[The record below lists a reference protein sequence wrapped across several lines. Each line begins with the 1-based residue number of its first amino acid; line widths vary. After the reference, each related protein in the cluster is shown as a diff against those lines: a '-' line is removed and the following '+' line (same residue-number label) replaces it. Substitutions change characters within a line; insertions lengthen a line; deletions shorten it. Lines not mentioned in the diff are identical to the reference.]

1 MTQVTYQIGGSLASD
16 APTYVVRQADSELY
30 EALKAGEF
38 CYVLNSR
45 QMGKSSLLVRTLHRL
60 QAEGFQCSTI
70 DMTRIGSENITPLQW
85 YKGIVG
91 DLWRSFNLVGKV
103 NLKTWWKE
111 QEEVSLLQR
120 LSQFIEEVLLARF
133 PNERIFIF
141 VDEIDSILSLDFA
154 VDDFFALIRYCYNQR
169 AINPEY
175 NRITF
180 AIFGV
185 AAPSD
190 LIADKN
196 RTPFN
201 IGQAVD
207 LPGFSWEEASP
218 LTQGLES
225 VVSNAEAIIKAI
237 LAWTSGQPFLSQ
249 KLCQLIVR
257 ATRESHSDVLI
268 IPPGTE
274 GFFVE
279 SVVRSQIIDKWESQD
294 EPEHLKTI
302 GDRIL
307 RNEQRA
313 GRLLSIYQQILQNGE
328 LPTDDSREQVELLLS
343 GLVVKKQGYLQVK
356 NRIYQ
361 EIFNREWVEK
371 QLGQL
376 RPYSQSFDAW
386 IAAKQTDDSRL
397 LRGQALKD
405 AQIWMQ
411 GKSLSDLDYQFLAA
425 SAELDKQEM
434 QLTLEAERLKEV
446 ERRLT
451 LEKKNARRQ
460 KWFIAALSLALAIAL
475 FLGTAA
481 FWQYRH
487 ATLSEIEAIATSS
500 EALFTLEQ
508 KLDSL
513 IAAITAKRKLQQLGR
528 ANPELENRVQLLL
541 EQAVYGAS
549 EFNRLSGHQGLLY
562 KLAISPDA
570 QTIASAST
578 ANEVKLWQRDGT
590 LVATLP
596 HKSMVWR
603 MAFSP
608 DSKLLAC
615 ASGEGTV
622 KVWQQ
627 EGTSWHNPKLLH
639 SLEGHSNEFNGVAFS
654 PDGETLAAS
663 GENNTVKLWDKN
675 GNLLTILD
683 RTDAVRSLSFSPD
696 GEMLVSGS
704 GEGTIR
710 LWKKDGAFW
719 NAVKLLQTFQG
730 HSAAIWEVEF
740 SPDGEIFASA
750 SMDKTVKLWS
760 SHAPS
765 DEELQHGTLLMSG
778 NPPTQVP
785 PLRTLKG
792 HASGVQSLDFSP
804 DGQIIASVS
813 DDRTIKFWSKDGK
826 AGMEALPLRTF
837 AGHRDAVW
845 DIDFSPDGT
854 FIASLGVG
862 NAVKLWQPKN
872 IFFLPLLGH
881 EAAVYAAAYAPS
893 AGSANATDG
902 KIVATASTDGTVK
915 LWRVDG
921 TLLKTLQEG
930 TGGLW
935 SVAFSP
941 DGKLIASGGEKT
953 VKLWHKDGRF
963 LREINAHKGVVYGI
977 AWSPDGKIF
986 ASASSDGTVK
996 LWQPDGILLRTL
1008 QLDGSALWDVA
1019 FSPDGEAL
1027 AAVGSSGAIAIWKP
1041 DGTLLQV
1048 IDAHQAMTMGVS
1060 FSPDGKTLA
1069 SASTDGTVKLW
1080 KLDASPTVTDTSVP
1094 HSSQLLRTLKGHAQG
1109 VMGVSFSPDG
1119 EIVATASLDNTVKL
1133 WNKNGILLTT
1143 LTGHRGLV
1151 PKASFSPDG
1160 TFLVSASH
1168 DQTAI
1173 LWNVKRIL
1181 NTDPLVF
1188 GCDWVRDYLRTNA
1201 DVKEEDRHLCDRVGD
1216 R

>member
-1 MTQVTYQIGGSLASD
+1 MTEITYQIGGSLNTD
-16 APTYVVRQADSELY
+16 ALTYVKRKADDEIY
-30 EALKAGEF
+30 QALKNGDF

-85 YKGIVG
+85 YKGMIG
-91 DLWRSFNLVGKV
+91 ELWRGFDLFGQV
-103 NLKTWWKE
+103 NLKTWWRDSE
-111 QEEVSLLQR
+111 DVSLLQR
-120 LSQFIEEVLLARF
+120 LSHFIEDILLVQF
-133 PNERIFIF
+133 PQERIFIF
-141 VDEIDSILSLDFA
+141 IDEIDSILSLDFA
-154 VDDFFALIRYCYNQR
+154 VDDFFALIRFCYNQR

-175 NRITF
+175 NRISF

-185 AAPSD
+185 ATPSD

-201 IGQAVD
+201 IGRAID
-207 LPGFSWEEASP
+207 LQGFELDEAQ
-218 LTQGLES
+218 LLVKGLET
-225 VVSNAEAIIKAI
+225 VVSNPDAVLKQI
-237 LAWTSGQPFLSQ
+237 LAWTCGQPFLSQ
-249 KLCQLIVR
+249 KVCYLAYR
-257 ATRESHSDVLI
+257 ASRETADGLVN

-274 GFFVE
+274 AFWID
-279 SVVRSQIIDKWESQD
+279 SLVRSRIVTNWESQD

-302 GDRIL
+302 RDRLL
-307 RNEQRA
+307 RDEQRT
-313 GRLLSIYQQILQNGE
+313 GRLLGIYQQILQSVE
-328 LPTDDSREQVELLLS
+328 VPTDDTREQIELLLS
-343 GLVVKKQGYLQVK
+343 GLVVKKQGYLQGK

-361 EIFNREWVEK
+361 EVFNREWVEK

-386 IAAKQTDDSRL
+386 NAAKQTDDSRL
-397 LRGQALKD
+397 VRGQALKD
-405 AQIWMQ
+405 AQIWSQ

-434 QLTLEAERLKEV
+434 QLTLEAEKLKEV

-460 KWFIAALSLALAIAL
+460 KWFIAALSFALAIAL
-475 FLGTAA
+475 FLGTTAYS
-481 FWQYRH
+481 QYRH

-513 IAAITAKRKLQQLGR
+513 IAAIKAKRKLQQLGM

-549 EFNRLSGHQGLLY
+549 EFNRLSGHQATPY
-562 KLAISPDA
+562 RLAISPDA
-570 QTIASAST
+570 RTIASSSLDRT
-578 ANEVKLWQRDGT
+578 VKLWQRDGT
-590 LVATLP
+590 LVATLA
-596 HKSMVWR
+596 HNGTVWKL
-603 MAFSP
+603 AFSP

-615 ASGEGTV
+615 ASEDGTV
-622 KVWQQ
+622 KLWQQ
-627 EGTSWHNPKLLH
+627 QGNSWHSPKLLH
-639 SLEGHSNEFNGVAFS
+639 TLEGHSTEFQGLAFS
-654 PDGETLAAS
+654 PDGEILAAS

-675 GNLLTILD
+675 GILLTILD

-719 NAVKLLQTFQG
+719 ASVKLQRTFQG
-730 HSAAIWEVEF
+730 DSAAIWDIDF

-750 SMDKTVKLWS
+750 SMDKTVKLWPS
-760 SHAPS
+760 NAPS
-765 DEELQHGTLLMSG
+765 AEELQ
-778 NPPTQVP
+778 

-792 HASGVQSLDFSP
+792 HTGGVQGLDFSP
-804 DGQIIASVS
+804 DGEIIVTAS
-813 DDRTIKFWSKDGK
+813 DDRTIKFWSFDGK
-826 AGMEALPLRTF
+826 ELRTF
-837 AGHRDAVW
+837 TGHRDGVW
-845 DIDFSPDGT
+845 DMDFSPDGT

-872 IFFLPLLGH
+872 IFQLPLQGH
-881 EAAVYAAAYAPS
+881 DGAVYAAAFAP
-893 AGSANATDG
+893 DG
-902 KIVATASTDGTVK
+902 KILATASTDGTVK
-915 LWRVDG
+915 LWRPDG
-921 TLLKTLQEG
+921 TLLLTLQEG
-930 TGGLW
+930 QGGLW

-941 DGKLIASGGEKT
+941 DGKVMAVGGEKT

-963 LREINAHKGVVYGI
+963 LGEINAHKGIVYGI
-977 AWSPDGKIF
+977 AWSPDGKIIAT
-986 ASASSDGTVK
+986 ASTDGTVK
-996 LWQPDGILLRTL
+996 LWQPNGVLVRTL
-1008 QLDGSALWDVA
+1008 KLDGSAFWSVA
-1019 FSPDGEAL
+1019 FSPDGKAL
-1027 AAVGSSGAIAIWKP
+1027 AAVGSSGTVAIWKP
-1041 DGTLLQV
+1041 DGTLLQA
-1048 IDAHQAMTMGVS
+1048 IDAHEALTLEVS

-1080 KLDASPTVTDTSVP
+1080 KLDLSDNTSVP
-1094 HSSQLLRTLKGHAQG
+1094 QKTLLRRTLKGHKQG
-1109 VMGVSFSPDG
+1109 VLGVSFSPDG
-1119 EIVATASLDNTVKL
+1119 EIVATASVDNTVKL
-1133 WNKNGILLTT
+1133 WNSNGILLTT
-1143 LTGHRGLV
+1143 LTGHRGAV
-1151 PKASFSPDG
+1151 TGVSFSPDG
-1160 TFLVSASH
+1160 TFLVSASL

-1181 NTDPLVF
+1181 NTDPLAF

-1201 DVKEEDRHLCDRVGD
+1201 DVKEEDRHLCDRIQ
-1216 R
+1216 

>member
-1 MTQVTYQIGGSLASD
+1 MSEITYQIGGSLNTD
-16 APTYVVRQADSELY
+16 ALTYVKRKADEEIY
-30 EALKAGEF
+30 QALKNGEF

-60 QAEGFQCSTI
+60 QKEGFQCSTI

-85 YKGIVG
+85 YKGMIAE
-91 DLWRSFNLVGKV
+91 LWRGFNLLGQV
-103 NLKTWWKE
+103 NLKTWWRDSE
-111 QEEVSLLQR
+111 DVSFLQR
-120 LSQFIEEVLLARF
+120 LSHFIEDILLVNF
-133 PNERIFIF
+133 PQERIFIF
-141 VDEIDSILSLDFA
+141 IDEIDSILSLDFA
-154 VDDFFALIRYCYNQR
+154 VDDFFALIRFCYNQR

-175 NRITF
+175 NRISF

-185 AAPSD
+185 ATPSD

-201 IGQAVD
+201 IGRAID
-207 LPGFSWEEASP
+207 LQGFELSEAQ
-218 LTQGLES
+218 LLVNGLENA
-225 VVSNAEAIIKAI
+225 VSNPHAVLKQI

-249 KLCQLIVR
+249 KVCYLAYI
-257 ATRESHSDVLI
+257 ASRETADGLVK

-274 GFFVE
+274 AFWVD
-279 SVVRSQIIDKWESQD
+279 SLVRSRIVNNWESQD

-307 RNEQRA
+307 RDEQRA
-313 GRLLSIYQQILQNGE
+313 GRLLGIYQQILQSVE
-328 LPTDDSREQVELLLS
+328 VPTDDTREQIELLLS
-343 GLVVKKQGYLQVK
+343 GLVVKKTGYLQVK

-361 EIFNREWVEK
+361 EVFNREWVEK

-386 IAAKQTDDSRL
+386 LAAKQTDDSRC

-446 ERRLT
+446 E
-451 LEKKNARRQ
+451 KNARRQ
-460 KWFIAALSLALAIAL
+460 KWFIAALSFALAIAL
-475 FLGTAA
+475 GLGTAA
-481 FWQYRH
+481 YWQYRR
-487 ATLSEIEAIATSS
+487 ATLSEVEAIATSS

-513 IAAITAKRKLQQLGR
+513 IAAIIAKRKLQQLGE

-549 EFNRLSGHQGLLY
+549 EFNRLSGHQATLY
-562 KLAISPDA
+562 RLAISPDA
-570 QTIASAST
+570 GTIASAST
-578 ANEVKLWQRDGT
+578 DNKVKLWQRDGT
-590 LVATLP
+590 LITTLP
-596 HKSMVWR
+596 HNGIVWR

-615 ASGEGTV
+615 ASGDGTV

-627 EGTSWHNPKLLH
+627 QGTSWAGPKLLH

-696 GEMLVSGS
+696 GEMLVSAS
-704 GEGTIR
+704 AEGTIR
-710 LWKKDGAFW
+710 LWKKDGPEWAS
-719 NAVKLLQTFQG
+719 VKLRRTFQA

-750 SMDKTVKLWS
+750 SMDKTVKLWP
-760 SHAPS
+760 SHTPS
-765 DEELQHGTLLMSG
+765 DEELQ
-778 NPPTQVP
+778 PI
-785 PLRTLKG
+785 RTLKG
-792 HASGVQSLDFSP
+792 HASGVESLDFSP
-804 DGQIIASVS
+804 DGKIIATASG
-813 DDRTIKFWSKDGK
+813 DRTIKFWSKDGK
-826 AGMEALPLRTF
+826 DLRTF
-837 AGHRDAVW
+837 AGHRGAVW
-845 DIDFSPDGT
+845 NIDFSPDGKS
-854 FIASLGVG
+854 IASLAIG

-881 EAAVYAAAYAPS
+881 DAAVYRAAFAP
-893 AGSANATDG
+893 DG

-921 TLLKTLQEG
+921 TLLKTLKEG

-935 SVAFSP
+935 DVAFSP

-977 AWSPDGKIF
+977 TWSPDGKII

-996 LWQPDGILLRTL
+996 LWQQDGVLVRTL
-1008 QLDGSALWDVA
+1008 KLDGSAFWSVA
-1019 FSPDGEAL
+1019 FSPDGKAL
-1027 AAVGSSGAIAIWKP
+1027 AAVGSSGTLAIWKP
-1041 DGTLLQV
+1041 DGTLLQA
-1048 IDAHQAMTMGVS
+1048 IDAHQAMIMGVS

-1069 SASTDGTVKLW
+1069 SASTDGTAKLW
-1080 KLDASPTVTDTSVP
+1080 NLDALSSLIDSSVP
-1094 HSSQLLRTLKGHAQG
+1094 HSSQLRRTLKGHAQG
-1109 VMGVSFSPDG
+1109 VQGVSFSPDG

-1133 WNKNGILLTT
+1133 WNKNGILLRT

-1151 PKASFSPDG
+1151 TKVSFSPDG

-1173 LWNVKRIL
+1173 LWDVKLIL

-1201 DVKEEDRHLCDRVGD
+1201 EVKEEDRHLCDRITNNTPKQ
-1216 R
+1216 

>member
-1 MTQVTYQIGGSLASD
+1 MTKVTYQIGGSLASD
-16 APTYVVRQADSELY
+16 APTYVVRQADSQLY

-91 DLWRSFNLVGKV
+91 DLWRSFNLLGKV
-103 NLKTWWKE
+103 NLKTWWRDE
-111 QEEVSLLQR
+111 EEVSFSQR
-120 LSQFIEEVLLARF
+120 LSHFIEDIVLVNF
-133 PNERIFIF
+133 PHERIFIF
-141 VDEIDSILSLDFA
+141 IDEIDSILSLDFD
-154 VDDFFALIRYCYNQR
+154 VDDFFALIRFCYNQR

-185 AAPSD
+185 ATPSD
-190 LIADKN
+190 LIADKK

-201 IGQAVD
+201 IGHPID
-207 LPGFSWEEASP
+207 LQGFELHEAQ
-218 LTQGLES
+218 LLVKGLES
-225 VVSNAEAIIKAI
+225 VVSNPHALLKQI
-237 LAWTSGQPFLSQ
+237 LAWTSGQPFLTH
-249 KLCQLIVR
+249 KICYLAYR
-257 ATRESHSDVLI
+257 ASLETAGGLVN
-268 IPPGTE
+268 IPPGAE
-274 GFFVE
+274 AFWVD
-279 SVVRSQIIDKWESQD
+279 SLVRSQIIDKWESLD

-313 GRLLSIYQQILQNGE
+313 GRLLSIYQQILQSVE
-328 LPTDDSREQVELLLS
+328 VPTDDSRDQIELLLS
-343 GLVVKKQGYLQVK
+343 GLVVKNEGYLQVK

-361 EIFNREWVEK
+361 EVFNIEWVEK
-371 QLGQL
+371 KLGQL

-446 ERRLT
+446 E
-451 LEKKNARRQ
+451 KNARRQ

-481 FWQYRH
+481 FWQYRR

-513 IAAITAKRKLQQLGR
+513 IAAIKAKRKLQQLGG
-528 ANPELENRVQLLL
+528 ANPELEKRVQLLL

-549 EFNRLSGHQGLLY
+549 EFNRLSGHQATLY
-562 KLAISPDA
+562 RLAISPDA

-578 ANEVKLWQRDGT
+578 DNEVKLWQRDGT
-590 LVATLP
+590 LITTLP
-596 HKSMVWR
+596 HNGIVWR

-615 ASGEGTV
+615 ASGDGTV

-627 EGTSWHNPKLLH
+627 KGTSWPGPKLLH
-639 SLEGHSNEFNGVAFS
+639 SLEGHSKEFNGVAFS

-683 RTDAVRSLSFSPD
+683 RTDAVRSLSFSLD

-704 GEGTIR
+704 AEGTIR
-710 LWKKDGAFW
+710 LWKKDGREWAS
-719 NAVKLLQTFQG
+719 VKLLRAFQG

-750 SMDKTVKLWS
+750 SMDKTVKLWR
-760 SHAPS
+760 SHTPS
-765 DEELQHGTLLMSG
+765 DEELQ
-778 NPPTQVP
+778 PI
-785 PLRTLKG
+785 RTLKG
-792 HASGVQSLDFSP
+792 HASGVESLDFSP
-804 DGQIIASVS
+804 DGQIIASAS
-813 DDRTIKFWSKDGK
+813 GDRTIKFWSKDGK
-826 AGMEALPLRTF
+826 AGTEALPLRTF
-837 AGHRDAVW
+837 AGHRGAVW
-845 DIDFSPDGT
+845 NIAFSRDGS
-854 FIASLGVG
+854 FIASLGIG

-881 EAAVYAAAYAPS
+881 DAAVYRAAFAP
-893 AGSANATDG
+893 DG

-921 TLLKTLQEG
+921 TLHKTLKEG

-935 SVAFSP
+935 DVAFSP

-977 AWSPDGKIF
+977 TWSPDGKII
-986 ASASSDGTVK
+986 ASASTDGTVK

-1008 QLDGSALWDVA
+1008 KLDGSAFWSVA
-1019 FSPDGEAL
+1019 FSPDGKAL
-1027 AAVGSSGAIAIWKP
+1027 AAVGSSGTLAIWKP
-1041 DGTLLQV
+1041 DGTLLQA
-1048 IDAHQAMTMGVS
+1048 IDAHPAMIMGVS

-1069 SASTDGTVKLW
+1069 SASTDGTAKLW
-1080 KLDASPTVTDTSVP
+1080 KLESSDTSVP
-1094 HSSQLLRTLKGHAQG
+1094 HKTQLLRTLKGHAHG
-1109 VMGVSFSPDG
+1109 VQGVSFSPDG
-1119 EIVATASLDNTVKL
+1119 EIIATASLDNTVKL
-1133 WNKNGILLTT
+1133 WNKNGLLLRT

-1151 PKASFSPDG
+1151 TKVSFSPDG

-1173 LWNVKRIL
+1173 LWDVKRIL
-1181 NTDPLVF
+1181 NTDPLAF
-1188 GCDWVRDYLRTNA
+1188 GCDWVRDYLRINA
-1201 DVKEEDRHLCDRVGD
+1201 DVKEEDRHLCDAVGD
-1216 R
+1216 RDIIRNN

>member
-1 MTQVTYQIGGSLASD
+1 MSEITYQIGGSLNTD
-16 APTYVVRQADSELY
+16 APTYVKRKADDQIYQS
-30 EALKAGEF
+30 LKNGEF

-85 YKGIVG
+85 YKGMIAE
-91 DLWRSFNLVGKV
+91 LWRGFNLLGQV
-103 NLKTWWKE
+103 NLKTWWRD
-111 QEEVSLLQR
+111 EEDVSLLQR
-120 LSQFIEEVLLARF
+120 LSHFIEDILLVQF
-133 PNERIFIF
+133 PQERIFIF
-141 VDEIDSILSLDFA
+141 IDEIDSILSLDFA
-154 VDDFFALIRYCYNQR
+154 VDDFFALIRFCYNQR

-185 AAPSD
+185 ATPSD

-201 IGQAVD
+201 IGQAID
-207 LPGFSWEEASP
+207 LQGFELSEAQ
-218 LTQGLES
+218 LLVKGLERA
-225 VVSNAEAIIKAI
+225 VSNPEAVLKQI
-237 LAWTSGQPFLSQ
+237 LAWTSGQPFLTQ
-249 KLCQLIVR
+249 KICYLAYR
-257 ATRESHSDVLI
+257 ASVETADGLVN

-274 GFFVE
+274 GFWVD
-279 SVVRSQIIDKWESQD
+279 SLVRSRIVTNWESQD

-302 GDRIL
+302 RDRLL
-307 RNEQRA
+307 RDEQRA
-313 GRLLSIYQQILQNGE
+313 GRLLGIYQQILQGVE
-328 LPTDDSREQVELLLS
+328 VPTDDTREQIELLLS

-356 NRIYQ
+356 NRVYQ
-361 EIFNREWVEK
+361 EVFNRKWVEK

-386 IAAKQTDDSRL
+386 SAAKQTDDSRL

-446 ERRLT
+446 E
-451 LEKKNARRQ
+451 KNARRQ

-475 FLGTAA
+475 FLGTTAYG
-481 FWQYRH
+481 QYRH

-513 IAAITAKRKLQQLGR
+513 MAAIKAKRKLQQLGM
-528 ANPELENRVQLLL
+528 ANPALENRVQLLL

-549 EFNRLSGHQGLLY
+549 EFNRLSGHPTTLY
-562 KLAISPDA
+562 RLAISPDA
-570 QTIASAST
+570 RTIASVSLDSD
-578 ANEVKLWQRDGT
+578 VKLWQPDGT

-596 HKSMVWR
+596 HKHMVWR

-615 ASGEGTV
+615 ASGDGTV

-627 EGTSWHNPKLLH
+627 QGTSWQSPKLLH
-639 SLEGHSNEFNGVAFS
+639 TLEGNSTEFPSLAFS
-654 PDGETLAAS
+654 PDGEILAAS

-675 GNLLTILD
+675 GVLLTILD

-704 GEGTIR
+704 GDGTIR

-719 NAVKLLQTFQG
+719 TSVKLRRTFQG
-730 HSAAIWEVEF
+730 HSAAIWDLEF

-750 SMDKTVKLWS
+750 SMDKTVKLWPS
-760 SHAPS
+760 NAPS
-765 DEELQHGTLLMSG
+765 AEELQ
-778 NPPTQVP
+778 

-792 HASGVQSLDFSP
+792 HASMVMSLDFSP
-804 DGQIIASVS
+804 DGQIIASAS
-813 DDRTIKFWSKDGK
+813 ADLTIKFWSFDGK
-826 AGMEALPLRTF
+826 ELRTF
-837 AGHRDAVW
+837 AGHRGAVW
-845 DIDFSPDGT
+845 DLDFSPDGT

-872 IFFLPLLGH
+872 IFLLGLQGH
-881 EAAVYAAAYAPS
+881 DAAVYVADFAP
-893 AGSANATDG
+893 DG
-902 KIVATASTDGTVK
+902 KIVATVSMDGIMK
-915 LWRVDG
+915 LWRPDG
-921 TLLKTLQEG
+921 TLLKTLQER
-930 TGGLW
+930 TGELW
-935 SVAFSP
+935 DVAFSP
-941 DGKLIASGGEKT
+941 DGKVIAVGGKKT
-953 VKLWHKDGRF
+953 VKLWQPDGRF
-963 LREINAHKGVVYGI
+963 LGEINAHKGVVYGI
-977 AWSPDGKIF
+977 TWSPDGKII
-986 ASASSDGTVK
+986 ATASSDGTVK
-996 LWQPDGILLRTL
+996 LWQPDGVLLRTL
-1008 QLDGSALWDVA
+1008 KLDGSALWDVA
-1019 FSPDGEAL
+1019 FSPDGKAL
-1027 AAVGSSGAIAIWKP
+1027 AAVGSSGTVAIWKP
-1041 DGTLLQV
+1041 DGTLLQA
-1048 IDAHQAMTMGVS
+1048 IDAHQALTTGVS

-1080 KLDASPTVTDTSVP
+1080 KLDPSDTSVP
-1094 HSSQLLRTLKGHAQG
+1094 QKALLRRTLKGHTQA

-1119 EIVATASLDNTVKL
+1119 EIIATASFDNTVKL
-1133 WNKNGILLTT
+1133 WNSNGILLTT
-1143 LTGHRGLV
+1143 LTGHTGV
-1151 PKASFSPDG
+1151 VTGVSFSPDG

-1181 NTDPLVF
+1181 NTDPLAF

-1201 DVKEEDRHLCDRVGD
+1201 DVKEEDRHLCDRIQ
-1216 R
+1216 

>member
-1 MTQVTYQIGGSLASD
+1 MTEITYQIGGSLNTD
-16 APTYVVRQADSELY
+16 APTYVKRKADDEIY
-30 EALKAGEF
+30 QALKNGDF

-60 QAEGFQCSTI
+60 QSEGFQCSTI

-85 YKGIVG
+85 YKGMIG
-91 DLWRSFNLVGKV
+91 ELWRGFNLLGQV
-103 NLKTWWKE
+103 NLKTWWRDAE
-111 QEEVSLLQR
+111 DVSFLQR
-120 LSQFIEEVLLARF
+120 LSHFIEDILLVHF
-133 PNERIFIF
+133 PQERLFIFI
-141 VDEIDSILSLDFA
+141 DEIDSILSLDFA
-154 VDDFFALIRYCYNQR
+154 VDDFFALIRFCYNQR

-175 NRITF
+175 NRISF

-185 AAPSD
+185 ATPSD

-201 IGQAVD
+201 IGQAID
-207 LPGFSWEEASP
+207 LQGFELRSAQ
-218 LTQGLES
+218 LLVKGLET
-225 VVSNAEAIIKAI
+225 VVSNPDAVLKQI
-237 LAWTSGQPFLSQ
+237 LAWTSGQPFVTQ
-249 KLCQLIVR
+249 KICYLAYR
-257 ATRESHSDVLI
+257 ASRETADGLVK

-274 GFFVE
+274 AFWVD
-279 SVVRSQIIDKWESQD
+279 SLVRSQILNNWESQD

-302 GDRIL
+302 ADRLL
-307 RNEQRA
+307 RDEQRA
-313 GRLLSIYQQILQNGE
+313 GRLLGIYQQILQNVE
-328 LPTDDSREQVELLLS
+328 VPTDDSREQIELLLS
-343 GLVVKKQGYLQVK
+343 GLVVKKPGYLQVK

-361 EIFNREWVEK
+361 EVFNREWVEK
-371 QLGQL
+371 KLGQL

-386 IAAKQTDDSRL
+386 SAAKQTDDSRL

-446 ERRLT
+446 E
-451 LEKKNARRQ
+451 KNARRQ
-460 KWFIAALSLALAIAL
+460 KWFISVLSLALAIAL

-513 IAAITAKRKLQQLGR
+513 ITAITAKRKLQQLGM

-549 EFNRLSGHQGLLY
+549 EFNRLSGHQATLY
-562 KLAISPDA
+562 RLAISPDA
-570 QTIASAST
+570 QIIVSASLG
-578 ANEVKLWQRDGT
+578 NEVKLWQRDGT
-590 LVATLP
+590 LLATLP
-596 HKSMVWR
+596 HNGVVWK

-615 ASGEGTV
+615 ASEDGTV

-627 EGTSWHNPKLLH
+627 QGTSWSGPKLLH
-639 SLEGHSNEFNGVAFS
+639 TLEGHSTEFQGLAFS
-654 PDGETLAAS
+654 PDGEILAAS
-663 GENNTVKLWDKN
+663 GQNNTVKLWDKN
-675 GNLLTILD
+675 GVLLTILD
-683 RTDAVRSLSFSPD
+683 RTDGVRSLSFSPD

-710 LWKKDGAFW
+710 LWKKNGAFW
-719 NAVKLLQTFQG
+719 ASVKLRRTFQG
-730 HSAAIWEVEF
+730 HSAAIWDLEF

-750 SMDKTVKLWS
+750 SMDKTVKLWRS
-760 SHAPS
+760 NAPS
-765 DEELQHGTLLMSG
+765 AEELQ
-778 NPPTQVP
+778 

-792 HASGVQSLDFSP
+792 HTSGVEGLDFSP
-804 DGQIIASVS
+804 DGQIIVTAS

-826 AGMEALPLRTF
+826 ELRTF
-837 AGHRDAVW
+837 AGHRDGVW

-872 IFFLPLLGH
+872 IFLLPLQGH
-881 EAAVYAAAYAPS
+881 DAAVYAAAFAP
-893 AGSANATDG
+893 DG

-930 TGGLW
+930 KGGLW
-935 SVAFSP
+935 AVAFSP
-941 DGKLIASGGEKT
+941 DGKLIAVGGEKT
-953 VKLWHKDGRF
+953 VKLWHKGGRF
-963 LREINAHKGVVYGI
+963 LGEINAHKGIVYGI
-977 AWSPDGKIF
+977 AWSPDGKIIAT
-986 ASASSDGTVK
+986 ASTDGTVK
-996 LWQPDGILLRTL
+996 LWQPNGVLVRTL
-1008 QLDGSALWDVA
+1008 KLEGSGFWSVA
-1019 FSPDGEAL
+1019 FSPDGKAL
-1027 AAVGSSGAIAIWKP
+1027 AAVGSSGTLAIWKP
-1041 DGTLLQV
+1041 DGTLLQA
-1048 IDAHQAMTMGVS
+1048 IDAHQALTLEVS

-1080 KLDASPTVTDTSVP
+1080 KLDPSSTLIDTSVP
-1094 HSSQLLRTLKGHAQG
+1094 QKAVLLRTLKGHKQG
-1109 VMGVSFSPDG
+1109 VLGVSFSPDG
-1119 EIVATASLDNTVKL
+1119 EIVATASVDNTVKL
-1133 WNKNGILLTT
+1133 WNSNGILLTT
-1143 LTGHRGLV
+1143 LTGHRGAV
-1151 PKASFSPDG
+1151 TGVSFSPDG
-1160 TFLVSASH
+1160 TFLVSASM

-1181 NTDPLVF
+1181 NTDPLAF

-1201 DVKEEDRHLCDRVGD
+1201 DVKEEDRHLCDRIQ
-1216 R
+1216 

>member
-1 MTQVTYQIGGSLASD
+1 MSEITYQIGGSLNTD
-16 APTYVVRQADSELY
+16 APTYVKRKADDQIY
-30 EALKAGEF
+30 QALKNGDF

-85 YKGIVG
+85 YKGMIG
-91 DLWRSFNLVGKV
+91 ELWRGFNLLGKV
-103 NLKTWWKE
+103 NLKTWWRD
-111 QEEVSLLQR
+111 EEDVSFLQR
-120 LSQFIEEVLLARF
+120 LSHFIEDILLVKF
-133 PNERIFIF
+133 PQERIFIF
-141 VDEIDSILSLDFA
+141 IDEIDSILSLDFA
-154 VDDFFALIRYCYNQR
+154 VDDFFALIRFCYNQR

-185 AAPSD
+185 ATPSD

-201 IGQAVD
+201 IGQAID
-207 LPGFSWEEASP
+207 LQGFELPEAQ
-218 LTQGLES
+218 LLVKGLERA
-225 VVSNAEAIIKAI
+225 VSNPEAVLKQI
-237 LAWTSGQPFLSQ
+237 LAWTSGQPFLTQ
-249 KLCQLIVR
+249 KICYLAYR
-257 ATRESHSDVLI
+257 ASRETADGLVN

-274 GFFVE
+274 GFWVD
-279 SVVRSQIIDKWESQD
+279 SLVRSRIVNNWESQD

-302 GDRIL
+302 RDRLL
-307 RNEQRA
+307 RDEQRA
-313 GRLLSIYQQILQNGE
+313 GRLLSIYQQILQSME
-328 LPTDDSREQVELLLS
+328 VPTDDTRETIELLLS
-343 GLVVKKQGYLQVK
+343 GLVVKKPGYLQVK

-361 EIFNREWVEK
+361 EVFNREWVEK

-386 IAAKQTDDSRL
+386 IAAKETDDSRF
-397 LRGQALKD
+397 LRGKALKD

-446 ERRLT
+446 E
-451 LEKKNARRQ
+451 KNARRQ

-475 FLGTAA
+475 FLGTTAYS
-481 FWQYRH
+481 QYRQ
-487 ATLSEIEAIATSS
+487 ATLSAIEAIATSS

-513 IAAITAKRKLQQLGR
+513 IAAIKAKRKLQQLGG

-549 EFNRLSGHQGLLY
+549 EFNRLSGHQATLY
-562 KLAISPDA
+562 RLAISPDA
-570 QTIASAST
+570 GTIASAST
-578 ANEVKLWQRDGT
+578 DNQVKLWQRDGT
-590 LVATLP
+590 LIATLL
-596 HKSMVWR
+596 HNGIVWR

-615 ASGEGTV
+615 ASGDGTV

-627 EGTSWHNPKLLH
+627 QGTSWSGPKLLH
-639 SLEGHSNEFNGVAFS
+639 SLEGHSTEFNGLAFS
-654 PDGETLAAS
+654 PDGEILAAS
-663 GENNTVKLWDKN
+663 GQNNTVKLWDKN

-704 GEGTIR
+704 AEGTIR
-710 LWKKDGAFW
+710 LWKKDGQFW
-719 NAVKLLQTFQG
+719 ASVKLLRTFQG

-740 SPDGEIFASA
+740 SPDGKIFASA
-750 SMDKTVKLWS
+750 SMDKTVKLWR
-760 SHAPS
+760 SHTPS
-765 DEELQHGTLLMSG
+765 DEELQ
-778 NPPTQVP
+778 PI
-785 PLRTLKG
+785 RTLKG
-792 HASGVQSLDFSP
+792 HAFGVESLDFSP
-804 DGQIIASVS
+804 DGEIIATASG
-813 DDRTIKFWSKDGK
+813 DRTIKFWSKDGK
-826 AGMEALPLRTF
+826 DLRTF
-837 AGHRDAVW
+837 AGPRGAVW
-845 DIDFSPDGT
+845 NIDFSPDGKS
-854 FIASLGVG
+854 IASLGIG

-881 EAAVYAAAYAPS
+881 DAAVYRAAFAP
-893 AGSANATDG
+893 DG

-921 TLLKTLQEG
+921 TLLKTLKEG

-935 SVAFSP
+935 DVAFSP

-977 AWSPDGKIF
+977 TWSPDGKII

-996 LWQPDGILLRTL
+996 LWQPDGVLVRTL
-1008 QLDGSALWDVA
+1008 KLDGSGFWSVA
-1019 FSPDGEAL
+1019 FSPDGKAL
-1027 AAVGSSGAIAIWKP
+1027 AAVGSSGTIAIWKP
-1041 DGTLLQV
+1041 DGTLLQA
-1048 IDAHQAMTMGVS
+1048 IDAHQAMTMGVN
-1060 FSPDGKTLA
+1060 FSPDGKTIA
-1069 SASTDGTVKLW
+1069 SASTDGTAKLW
-1080 KLDASPTVTDTSVP
+1080 KLDALSTLIDTSVP
-1094 HSSQLLRTLKGHAQG
+1094 HKAQLLRTLKGHAQG
-1109 VMGVSFSPDG
+1109 VQGVSFSPDG
-1119 EIVATASLDNTVKL
+1119 EIIATASLDNTVKL
-1133 WNKNGILLTT
+1133 WNKNGILLRT

-1151 PKASFSPDG
+1151 TKASFSSDG

>member
-1 MTQVTYQIGGSLASD
+1 MTEITYQIGGSLNTD
-16 APTYVVRQADSELY
+16 APTYVKRKADDQIY
-30 EALKAGEF
+30 QALKNGDF

-60 QAEGFQCSTI
+60 QKEGFQCSTI
-70 DMTRIGSENITPLQW
+70 DMTVIGSENITPLQW
-85 YKGIVG
+85 YKGTIAE
-91 DLWRSFNLVGKV
+91 LWRGFNLFGQV
-103 NLKTWWKE
+103 NFKTWWRDSE
-111 QEEVSLLQR
+111 DISFLQR
-120 LSQFIEEVLLARF
+120 LSHFIEDILLVKF
-133 PNERIFIF
+133 PQERIFIF
-141 VDEIDSILSLDFA
+141 IDEIDSILSLDFA
-154 VDDFFALIRYCYNQR
+154 VDDFFALIRFCYNQR

-175 NRITF
+175 NRISF

-185 AAPSD
+185 ATPSD

-201 IGQAVD
+201 IGQAID
-207 LPGFSWEEASP
+207 LPGFELPEAQ
-218 LTQGLES
+218 LLVKGLET
-225 VVSNAEAIIKAI
+225 VVSNPDAVLKQI
-237 LAWTSGQPFLSQ
+237 LAWTSGQPFLTQ
-249 KLCQLIVR
+249 KICYLAYR
-257 ATRESHSDVLI
+257 ASRETADGLVN

-274 GFFVE
+274 AFWVD
-279 SVVRSQIIDKWESQD
+279 SLVRSQILNNWESQD

-302 GDRIL
+302 RDRL
-307 RNEQRA
+307 VRDEQRA
-313 GRLLSIYQQILQNGE
+313 GRLLGIYQQILQSVE
-328 LPTDDSREQVELLLS
+328 VPTDDTREQIELLLS
-343 GLVVKKQGYLQVK
+343 GLVVKKLGCLQAK

-361 EIFNREWVEK
+361 EVFNLEWVEK
-371 QLGQL
+371 QLGKL

-386 IAAKQTDDSRL
+386 LAAKQTDDSRL

-405 AQIWMQ
+405 AQTWMQ

-475 FLGTAA
+475 FLGTTAYS
-481 FWQYRH
+481 QYRH
-487 ATLSEIEAIATSS
+487 ASLSAIEAIATSS

-513 IAAITAKRKLQQLGR
+513 IAAIKAKRKLQQLGG

-549 EFNRLSGHQGLLY
+549 EFNRLSGHQATLY
-562 KLAISPDA
+562 RLAISPDA
-570 QTIASAST
+570 GTIASAST
-578 ANEVKLWQRDGT
+578 DNQVKLWQRDGT
-590 LVATLP
+590 LIATLP
-596 HKSMVWR
+596 HNGIVRR

-615 ASGEGTV
+615 ASGDGTV

-627 EGTSWHNPKLLH
+627 KGTSWAGPKLLH

-704 GEGTIR
+704 AEGTIR
-710 LWKKDGAFW
+710 LWKKDGPFW
-719 NAVKLLQTFQG
+719 TSVKLLRTFQA

-740 SPDGEIFASA
+740 SPQGEIFASA
-750 SMDKTVKLWS
+750 SMDKTVKLWR
-760 SHAPS
+760 SHTPS
-765 DEELQHGTLLMSG
+765 DEELQ
-778 NPPTQVP
+778 PI
-785 PLRTLKG
+785 RTLKG
-792 HASGVQSLDFSP
+792 HASGVESLDFSP
-804 DGQIIASVS
+804 DGKIIATGSG
-813 DDRTIKFWSKDGK
+813 DRTIKFWSKDGK
-826 AGMEALPLRTF
+826 DIRTF
-837 AGHRDAVW
+837 AGHRSALW
-845 DIDFSPDGT
+845 NIDFSPDGKS
-854 FIASLGVG
+854 IASLGIG

-881 EAAVYAAAYAPS
+881 DAAVYRAAFAP
-893 AGSANATDG
+893 DG

-921 TLLKTLQEG
+921 TLLKTLKEG

-935 SVAFSP
+935 DVAFSP

-977 AWSPDGKIF
+977 TWSPDGKII

-996 LWQPDGILLRTL
+996 LWQPDGVLVRTL
-1008 QLDGSALWDVA
+1008 KLDGSGFWSVA
-1019 FSPDGEAL
+1019 FSPDGKAL
-1027 AAVGSSGAIAIWKP
+1027 AAVGSSGTLAIWKP
-1041 DGTLLQV
+1041 DGTLLQA
-1048 IDAHQAMTMGVS
+1048 IDAHPAMIMGVS

-1069 SASTDGTVKLW
+1069 SASTDGTAKLW
-1080 KLDASPTVTDTSVP
+1080 KLESSDTSVP
-1094 HSSQLLRTLKGHAQG
+1094 HKTQLLRTLKGHAQG
-1109 VMGVSFSPDG
+1109 VQGVSFSPDG

-1133 WNKNGILLTT
+1133 WNKNGILLRT

-1151 PKASFSPDG
+1151 PKVSFSPDG

-1181 NTDPLVF
+1181 STDPLVF

-1201 DVKEEDRHLCDRVGD
+1201 DVKEEDRHLCDRIQ
-1216 R
+1216 

>member
-1 MTQVTYQIGGSLASD
+1 MSEITYQIGGSLNTD
-16 APTYVVRQADSELY
+16 ALTYVKRKADDEIYQS
-30 EALKAGEF
+30 LKNGEF

-85 YKGIVG
+85 YKGMIAE
-91 DLWRSFNLVGKV
+91 LWRGFNLFGQV
-103 NLKTWWKE
+103 NLKTWWRDSE
-111 QEEVSLLQR
+111 DVSLLQR
-120 LSQFIEEVLLARF
+120 LSHFIEDILLVQF
-133 PNERIFIF
+133 PQERIFIF
-141 VDEIDSILSLDFA
+141 IDEIDSILSLDFA
-154 VDDFFALIRYCYNQR
+154 VDDFFALIRFCYNQR

-175 NRITF
+175 NRISF

-185 AAPSD
+185 ATPSD

-201 IGQAVD
+201 IGQAID
-207 LPGFSWEEASP
+207 LQGFELSEAQ
-218 LTQGLES
+218 LLVKGLET
-225 VVSNAEAIIKAI
+225 VVSNPDAVLKQI
-237 LAWTSGQPFLSQ
+237 LAWTSGQPFLTQ
-249 KLCQLIVR
+249 KVCYLAYKASLETADGLVN
-257 ATRESHSDVLI
+257 

-274 GFFVE
+274 AFWVD
-279 SVVRSQIIDKWESQD
+279 SLVRSRLVNNWESQD

-302 GDRIL
+302 GDRLL
-307 RNEQRA
+307 RDEQRA
-313 GRLLSIYQQILQNGE
+313 GRLLGIYQQILQSVE
-328 LPTDDSREQVELLLS
+328 VPTDDTREQIELLLS
-343 GLVVKKQGYLQVK
+343 GLVVKKLGYLQVK
-356 NRIYQ
+356 NRVYQ
-361 EIFNREWVEK
+361 EVFNRKWVEK

-386 IAAKQTDDSRL
+386 LAAKQTDDSRC

-446 ERRLT
+446 E
-451 LEKKNARRQ
+451 KNTRRQ

-475 FLGTAA
+475 FLGTTA

-500 EALFTLEQ
+500 EALFAIER

-513 IAAITAKRKLQQLGR
+513 IAAIKAKGKLQQLGR

-562 KLAISPDA
+562 RLTISPDA
-570 QTIASAST
+570 GTIASAS
-578 ANEVKLWQRDGT
+578 AGNGVKLWQRDGT
-590 LVATLP
+590 LIATLP
-596 HKSMVWR
+596 QNGVVWR

-615 ASGEGTV
+615 ASEDGTV

-627 EGTSWHNPKLLH
+627 EGTSWQNPKLLQT
-639 SLEGHSNEFNGVAFS
+639 LEGHSTEFQGLAFS
-654 PDGETLAAS
+654 PDGEILAAS

-683 RTDAVRSLSFSPD
+683 RTDAVRSLSFSPG

-704 GEGTIR
+704 AEGTIR
-710 LWKKDGAFW
+710 LWKKNGAFW
-719 NAVKLLQTFQG
+719 DSVKLWRTFQG

-750 SMDKTVKLWS
+750 SMDNTVKLWRS
-760 SHAPS
+760 NAPP
-765 DEELQHGTLLMSG
+765 DEELQ
-778 NPPTQVP
+778 

-792 HASGVQSLDFSP
+792 HASGVEAIDFSP
-804 DGQIIASVS
+804 DGSIIASAS

-826 AGMEALPLRTF
+826 ELRTF
-837 AGHRDAVW
+837 AGHRGAVW

-854 FIASLGVG
+854 FIASVG
-862 NAVKLWQPKN
+862 AGNTVKLWQPKN
-872 IFFLPLLGH
+872 IFLLPLQGH
-881 EAAVYAAAYAPS
+881 DGAVYTAAFAP
-893 AGSANATDG
+893 DG

-915 LWRVDG
+915 LWSVDG
-921 TLLKTLQEG
+921 TLHKTLKEG
-930 TGGLW
+930 KGVHW
-935 SVAFSP
+935 AVAFSP
-941 DGKLIASGGEKT
+941 DSKLIAVAGEKT

-963 LREINAHKGVVYGI
+963 LGEINAHKGIINGI
-977 AWSPDGKIF
+977 TWSPDGKIIVT
-986 ASASSDGTVK
+986 ASTDGTVK
-996 LWQPDGILLRTL
+996 LWQPDGTLLRTL
-1008 QLDGSALWDVA
+1008 KLDGSGFWDVV

-1027 AAVGSSGAIAIWKP
+1027 AAVTSSGTIAIWKR

-1048 IDAHQAMTMGVS
+1048 IRAHQALTLGLS

-1080 KLDASPTVTDTSVP
+1080 KLDFSSTLQGTSVP
-1094 HSSQLLRTLKGHAQG
+1094 HSSQLRRTLKGHTQE
-1109 VMGVSFSPDG
+1109 VVGVSFSPDG
-1119 EIVATASLDNTVKL
+1119 EIIATASLDNTVKL

-1143 LTGHRGLV
+1143 LTGHTGGVRE
-1151 PKASFSPDG
+1151 PSFSPDG
-1160 TFLVSASH
+1160 TFLVSAGL
-1168 DQTAI
+1168 DQTPI
-1173 LWNVKRIL
+1173 LWNIKRIL
-1181 NTDPLVF
+1181 NTDPLAF
-1188 GCDWVRDYLRTNA
+1188 GCDLVRDYLRTNA
-1201 DVKEEDRHLCDRVGD
+1201 DVKEEDRHLCDRIQ
-1216 R
+1216 

>member
-1 MTQVTYQIGGSLASD
+1 MTEITYQIGGSLNTD
-16 APTYVVRQADSELY
+16 APTYVKRKADDQIY
-30 EALKAGEF
+30 QALKNGDF

-85 YKGIVG
+85 YKGMIG
-91 DLWRSFNLVGKV
+91 ELWRGFNLLGQV
-103 NLKTWWKE
+103 NIKTWWRDSE
-111 QEEVSLLQR
+111 DVSFLQR
-120 LSQFIEEVLLARF
+120 LSHFIEDILLVQF
-133 PNERIFIF
+133 PQERIFIF
-141 VDEIDSILSLDFA
+141 IDEIDSILSLDFA
-154 VDDFFALIRYCYNQR
+154 VDDFFALIRFCYNQR

-175 NRITF
+175 NRISF

-185 AAPSD
+185 ATPSD

-201 IGQAVD
+201 IGRAID
-207 LPGFSWEEASP
+207 LQGFEMQEAQ
-218 LTQGLES
+218 LLVKGLET
-225 VVSNAEAIIKAI
+225 VVSNPEAVLKQI
-237 LAWTSGQPFLSQ
+237 LAWTSGQPFLTQ
-249 KLCQLIVR
+249 KICYLAYR
-257 ATRESHSDVLI
+257 ASRETADGLVK

-274 GFFVE
+274 AFWVD
-279 SVVRSQIIDKWESQD
+279 SLVRSRIVNNWESQD

-302 GDRIL
+302 RDRLL
-307 RNEQRA
+307 RDEQRA
-313 GRLLSIYQQILQNGE
+313 GRLLGIYQQILQSVE
-328 LPTDDSREQVELLLS
+328 VPTDDTREQIELLLS
-343 GLVVKKQGYLQVK
+343 GLVVKKLGYLQVK

-361 EIFNREWVEK
+361 EVFKREWVEK

-386 IAAKQTDDSRL
+386 IAAKQTDDSRF

-460 KWFIAALSLALAIAL
+460 KWFIAALSFALAIAL

-481 FWQYRH
+481 FWQYRR
-487 ATLSEIEAIATSS
+487 ATISEIEAIATSS

-508 KLDSL
+508 KLDAL
-513 IAAITAKRKLQQLGR
+513 IAAIKAKRKLQQLGG
-528 ANPELENRVQLLL
+528 ANPELEKRVQLLL

-549 EFNRLSGHQGLLY
+549 EFNRLSGHQATLY
-562 KLAISPDA
+562 RLAISPDA
-570 QTIASAST
+570 GTIVSASLG
-578 ANEVKLWQRDGT
+578 NEVKLWQRDGT
-590 LVATLP
+590 LIATLP
-596 HKSMVWR
+596 HNGVVWK

-615 ASGEGTV
+615 ASEDGTV

-627 EGTSWHNPKLLH
+627 QGTSWSDPKLLH
-639 SLEGHSNEFNGVAFS
+639 TLEGHSTEFQGLTFS
-654 PDGETLAAS
+654 PDGEILAAS

-675 GNLLTILD
+675 GVLLTILD
-683 RTDAVRSLSFSPD
+683 RTDAVRSLRFSPD

-710 LWKKDGAFW
+710 LWKKNGAFW
-719 NAVKLLQTFQG
+719 ASVKLRRTFQG
-730 HSAAIWEVEF
+730 HSAAIWDLEF

-750 SMDKTVKLWS
+750 SMDKTVKLWRS
-760 SHAPS
+760 NAPS
-765 DEELQHGTLLMSG
+765 AEELQ
-778 NPPTQVP
+778 

-792 HASGVQSLDFSP
+792 HASGVEGLDFSP
-804 DGQIIASVS
+804 DGQIIASAS
-813 DDRTIKFWSKDGK
+813 SDRTIKFWSKDGK
-826 AGMEALPLRTF
+826 ELRTF
-837 AGHRDAVW
+837 TGHSDGVW
-845 DIDFSPDGT
+845 DLDFSPDGT

-872 IFFLPLLGH
+872 IFQLPLQGH
-881 EAAVYAAAYAPS
+881 DAAVYAAAFAP
-893 AGSANATDG
+893 DG

-915 LWRVDG
+915 LWRHGTLLMSGNPPTEVPTDG
-921 TLLKTLQEG
+921 TLLLTLQEG
-930 TGGLW
+930 KGGLW
-935 SVAFSP
+935 AVAFSP
-941 DGKLIASGGEKT
+941 DGKLIAVGGEKT
-953 VKLWHKDGRF
+953 VKLWHKGGRF
-963 LREINAHKGVVYGI
+963 LGEINAHKGIVYGI
-977 AWSPDGKIF
+977 AWSPDGKII
-986 ASASSDGTVK
+986 ASASTDGTVK
-996 LWQPDGILLRTL
+996 LWQPNGVLVRTL
-1008 QLDGSALWDVA
+1008 KLDGSAFWSVA
-1019 FSPDGEAL
+1019 FSPDGKAL
-1027 AAVGSSGAIAIWKP
+1027 AAIGSSGTVAIWKP
-1041 DGTLLQV
+1041 DGTLLQA
-1048 IDAHQAMTMGVS
+1048 IDAHQALTLEVS

-1080 KLDASPTVTDTSVP
+1080 KLDPSDTSVP
-1094 HSSQLLRTLKGHAQG
+1094 HKTLLRRTLKGHKQG
-1109 VMGVSFSPDG
+1109 VLGVSFSPDG
-1119 EIVATASLDNTVKL
+1119 EIVATASVDNTVKL
-1133 WNKNGILLTT
+1133 WNSNGILLTT
-1143 LTGHRGLV
+1143 LTGHRGAV
-1151 PKASFSPDG
+1151 TGVSFSPDG
-1160 TFLVSASH
+1160 TFLVSTSM

-1188 GCDWVRDYLRTNA
+1188 GCNWVRDYLRTNA
-1201 DVKEEDRHLCDRVGD
+1201 DVKEEDRHLCDRIQ
-1216 R
+1216 

>member
-30 EALKAGEF
+30 EVLKAGEF

-45 QMGKSSLLVRTLHRL
+45 QMGKSSLLVRTQHRL

-91 DLWRSFNLVGKV
+91 DLWRSFNLLGKV
-103 NLKTWWKE
+103 NLKTWWRDE
-111 QEEVSLLQR
+111 EEVSFLQR
-120 LSQFIEEVLLARF
+120 LSHFIEDIVLVNF
-133 PNERIFIF
+133 PHERIFIF
-141 VDEIDSILSLDFA
+141 IDEIDSILSLDFA
-154 VDDFFALIRYCYNQR
+154 VDDFFALIRFCYNQR

-185 AAPSD
+185 ATPSD
-190 LIADKN
+190 LIADKK

-201 IGQAVD
+201 IGRAID
-207 LPGFSWEEASP
+207 LRGFEWHEAQ
-218 LTQGLES
+218 LLVKGLES
-225 VVSNAEAIIKAI
+225 AVSNPDAVLKQI
-237 LAWTSGQPFLSQ
+237 LAWTSGQPFLTHKICYLAYRAS
-249 KLCQLIVR
+249 LETVGGLIN
-257 ATRESHSDVLI
+257 

-274 GFFVE
+274 AFWVD
-279 SVVRSQIIDKWESQD
+279 SLVRSQIIDKWESLD

-302 GDRIL
+302 RDRIM

-313 GRLLSIYQQILQNGE
+313 GRLLSIYQQILQSVE
-328 LPTDDSREQVELLLS
+328 VPTDDSREQIELLLS

-356 NRIYQ
+356 NIIYQ
-361 EIFNREWVEK
+361 EIFNIEWVEK

-386 IAAKQTDDSRL
+386 SAAKQTDDSRL

-446 ERRLT
+446 E
-451 LEKKNARRQ
+451 KNARRQ

-481 FWQYRH
+481 FWQYRR
-487 ATLSEIEAIATSS
+487 ATLSEVEAIATSS

-513 IAAITAKRKLQQLGR
+513 IAAIKAKRKLQQLGS
-528 ANPELENRVQLLL
+528 ANPQLENRVQLLL

-549 EFNRLSGHQGLLY
+549 EFNRLSGHQATLY
-562 KLAISPDA
+562 RLAISPDA

-578 ANEVKLWQRDGT
+578 DNEVKLWQRDGT
-590 LVATLP
+590 LITTLP
-596 HKSMVWR
+596 HNGIVWR
-603 MAFSP
+603 LAFSP

-622 KVWQQ
+622 KVWQK
-627 EGTSWHNPKLLH
+627 EGTSWPGPKLLH
-639 SLEGHSNEFNGVAFS
+639 TLEGHSKEFNGVAFS

-663 GENNTVKLWDKN
+663 GENNTVKLSDKN

-696 GEMLVSGS
+696 GEMLVSAS
-704 GEGTIR
+704 AEGTIR
-710 LWKKDGAFW
+710 LWKKDGPEWAS
-719 NAVKLLQTFQG
+719 VKLLRTFQA
-730 HSAAIWEVEF
+730 HSAAIWEVKF
-740 SPDGEIFASA
+740 SPDGKIFASA
-750 SMDKTVKLWS
+750 SMDKTVKLWP

-765 DEELQHGTLLMSG
+765 DEELQ
-778 NPPTQVP
+778 

-792 HASGVQSLDFSP
+792 HASGVESLDFSP
-804 DGQIIASVS
+804 DGEIIATASG
-813 DDRTIKFWSKDGK
+813 DRTIKFWSKDGK
-826 AGMEALPLRTF
+826 AGTEALPLRTF
-837 AGHRDAVW
+837 AGHRSALW
-845 DIDFSPDGT
+845 NIAFSRDGS
-854 FIASLGVG
+854 FIASLGIG

-872 IFFLPLLGH
+872 IFFLSLQGH
-881 EAAVYAAAYAPS
+881 DAAVYAAAFAP
-893 AGSANATDG
+893 DG
-902 KIVATASTDGTVK
+902 KLAATASTDGTVK
-915 LWRVDG
+915 LWRPDG
-921 TLLKTLQEG
+921 TLLKTLKEG

-935 SVAFSP
+935 NLAFSP
-941 DGKLIASGGEKT
+941 DGKLIAAGGEKT

-963 LREINAHKGVVYGI
+963 LREIKAHKTLVYGI

-986 ASASSDGTVK
+986 ASASPDGTVK

-1019 FSPDGEAL
+1019 FSPDGETL

-1048 IDAHQAMTMGVS
+1048 IDAHQALTLDLN

-1069 SASTDGTVKLW
+1069 SASMDGTIKLW

-1094 HSSQLLRTLKGHAQG
+1094 HKALLRRTLKGHAEG
-1109 VMGVSFSPDG
+1109 VLEVSFSPDG
-1119 EIVATASLDNTVKL
+1119 EIIATASLDNTVKL

-1143 LTGHRGLV
+1143 LTGHRGV
-1151 PKASFSPDG
+1151 VTRVSFSPDG
-1160 TFLVSASH
+1160 TFLASASF

-1173 LWNVKRIL
+1173 LWDVKRIL
-1181 NTDPLVF
+1181 NTDPLAF
-1188 GCDWVRDYLRTNA
+1188 GCNWVRDYLRTNA
-1201 DVKEEDRHLCDRVGD
+1201 DVKEEDRHLCDAVGD
-1216 R
+1216 RR

>member
-38 CYVLNSR
+38 CYILNSR

-91 DLWRSFNLVGKV
+91 DLWRSFNLLGKV
-103 NLKTWWKE
+103 NLKTWWRDE
-111 QEEVSLLQR
+111 EEVSFSQR
-120 LSQFIEEVLLARF
+120 LSHFIEDIVLVNF
-133 PNERIFIF
+133 PHERIFIF
-141 VDEIDSILSLDFA
+141 IDEIDSILSLDFA
-154 VDDFFALIRYCYNQR
+154 VDDFFALIRFCYNQR

-185 AAPSD
+185 ATPSD
-190 LIADKN
+190 LIADKK

-201 IGQAVD
+201 IGHAIDLQGFD
-207 LPGFSWEEASP
+207 LPEAQ
-218 LTQGLES
+218 LLVKGLES
-225 VVSNAEAIIKAI
+225 AVSNPHAVLKQI
-237 LAWTSGQPFLSQ
+237 LAWTSGQPFLTHKICYLAYRSS
-249 KLCQLIVR
+249 LETAGGLVN
-257 ATRESHSDVLI
+257 
-268 IPPGTE
+268 IPPGAE
-274 GFFVE
+274 AFWVD
-279 SVVRSQIIDKWESQD
+279 SLVRSQIIDKWESQD

-302 GDRIL
+302 GDRLL
-307 RNEQRA
+307 RDEQRA
-313 GRLLSIYQQILQNGE
+313 GRLLGIYQQILQSVGAVPPCPPV
-328 LPTDDSREQVELLLS
+328 PTDDSREQIELLLS
-343 GLVVKKQGYLQVK
+343 GLVVKTAGYLQVK

-361 EIFNREWVEK
+361 EVFNIEWVEK

-386 IAAKQTDDSRL
+386 SAAKQTDDSRL

-405 AQIWMQ
+405 AQLWMQ

-446 ERRLT
+446 E
-451 LEKKNARRQ
+451 KNARRQ

-481 FWQYRH
+481 FWQYRR

-500 EALFTLEQ
+500 SALFTLEQ
-508 KLDSL
+508 KLDAL
-513 IAAITAKRKLQQLGR
+513 IAAIKAKRKLQQLGK
-528 ANPELENRVQLLL
+528 ANPELEKRVQLLL

-549 EFNRLSGHQGLLY
+549 EFNRLSGHQATLY
-562 KLAISPDA
+562 RLAISPDA

-578 ANEVKLWQRDGT
+578 DNEVKLWQRDGT
-590 LVATLP
+590 LIATLP
-596 HKSMVWR
+596 HNGIVWR

-627 EGTSWHNPKLLH
+627 KGTSWPGPKLLH
-639 SLEGHSNEFNGVAFS
+639 TLEGHSKEFNGVAFS
-654 PDGETLAAS
+654 PDGEILAAS

-696 GEMLVSGS
+696 GEMLVSAS
-704 GEGTIR
+704 AEGTIR
-710 LWKKDGAFW
+710 LWKKGGLFW
-719 NAVKLLQTFQG
+719 ASVKLLRTFQA
-730 HSAAIWEVEF
+730 HSAAIWEVKF
-740 SPDGEIFASA
+740 SPDGKIFASA
-750 SMDKTVKLWS
+750 SMDKTVKLWP

-765 DEELQHGTLLMSG
+765 DEELQ
-778 NPPTQVP
+778 
-785 PLRTLKG
+785 PLQTLKG
-792 HASGVQSLDFSP
+792 HASGVESLDFSP
-804 DGQIIASVS
+804 DGEIFATASG
-813 DDRTIKFWSKDGK
+813 DRTIKFWSKDGK
-826 AGMEALPLRTF
+826 DIRTF
-837 AGHRDAVW
+837 AGHRSAVW
-845 DIDFSPDGT
+845 NIDFSPDGKS
-854 FIASLGVG
+854 IASLGIG

-881 EAAVYAAAYAPS
+881 DAAVYRAAFAP
-893 AGSANATDG
+893 DG

-921 TLLKTLQEG
+921 AGTGALPLRTLKEG

-935 SVAFSP
+935 DVAFSP
-941 DGKLIASGGEKT
+941 DGKLIAVGGEKT

-977 AWSPDGKIF
+977 TWSPDGKII

-996 LWQPDGILLRTL
+996 LWQPDGVLVRTL
-1008 QLDGSALWDVA
+1008 KLDGNAFWSVA
-1019 FSPDGEAL
+1019 FSPDGKAL
-1027 AAVGSSGAIAIWKP
+1027 AAVGSSGTLAIWKP
-1041 DGTLLQV
+1041 DGTLLQA

-1060 FSPDGKTLA
+1060 FSPDGKTIA
-1069 SASTDGTVKLW
+1069 SASTDGTAKLW
-1080 KLDASPTVTDTSVP
+1080 KLDISSTLIDTSVP

-1109 VMGVSFSPDG
+1109 VQGVSFSPDG

-1133 WNKNGILLTT
+1133 WNKNGILLRT

-1151 PKASFSPDG
+1151 TKVSFSPDG

-1173 LWNVKRIL
+1173 LWDVKRIL
-1181 NTDPLVF
+1181 NTDPLAF
-1188 GCDWVRDYLRTNA
+1188 GCNWVRDYLRTNA
-1201 DVKEEDRHLCDRVGD
+1201 DVKEEDRHLCDAVGD
-1216 R
+1216 RDILRNN

>member
-1 MTQVTYQIGGSLASD
+1 MNNYQYQIGGSLASD
-16 APTYVVRQADSELY
+16 SPTYAKRKADDQLY
-30 EALKAGEF
+30 QALKNGEF

-45 QMGKSSLLVRTLHRL
+45 QMGKSSLLVRTFHRL

-70 DMTRIGSENITPLQW
+70 DMTRIGTENITPLQW

-91 DLWRSFNLVGKV
+91 DLWRSFNLLGKV
-103 NLKTWWKE
+103 NLKTWWQE
-111 QEEVSLLQR
+111 EEVSFLQR
-120 LSQFIEEVLLARF
+120 LSYFIEDILLAKF
-133 PNERIFIF
+133 PEDKIFIF
-141 VDEIDSILSLDFA
+141 VDEIDSILGLDFA

-185 AAPSD
+185 ATPSD

-201 IGQAVD
+201 IGRAID
-207 LPGFSWEEASP
+207 LQGFQLEEAQP
-218 LTQGLES
+218 LAKGLKNVITNPPAVIKE
-225 VVSNAEAIIKAI
+225 II
-237 LAWTSGQPFLSQ
+237 AWTGGQPFLTQ
-249 KLCQLIVR
+249 KICELVVR
-257 ATRESHSDVLI
+257 SARESRSGDLK

-279 SVVRSQIIDKWESQD
+279 SLVRDKIIDKWESQD
-294 EPEHLKTI
+294 EPEHFKTI
-302 GDRIL
+302 RDRIL

-313 GRLLSIYQQILQNGE
+313 GRLLGIYQQILQGVE
-328 LPTDDSREQVELLLS
+328 VPTDDSREQIELLLS
-343 GLVVKKQGYLQVK
+343 GLVEKKAGLLIVK

-361 EIFNREWVEK
+361 EVFNFYWLEK
-371 QLGQL
+371 KLISL
-376 RPYSQSFDAW
+376 RPYSQAFDAW
-386 IAAKQTDDSRL
+386 IAAKQTDYSRL

-405 AQIWMQ
+405 AQSWAQ
-411 GKSLSDLDYQFLAA
+411 GKSLSDLDYHFLAA
-425 SAELDKQEM
+425 SEEIDRREVQQA
-434 QLTLEAERLKEV
+434 LEAERSKEV
-446 ERRLT
+446 EARLSV
-451 LEKKNARRQ
+451 EKKNARRQ

-481 FWQYRH
+481 FWQYRR
-487 ATLSEIEAIATSS
+487 ATISEIEAIATSS

-513 IAAITAKRKLQQLGR
+513 IAAIKAKRKLQQLGG

-549 EFNRLSGHQGLLY
+549 EFNRLSGHQATLY
-562 KLAISPDA
+562 RLAISPDA
-570 QTIASAST
+570 GTIASAST
-578 ANEVKLWQRDGT
+578 DNEVKLWQRDGT
-590 LVATLP
+590 LITTLP
-596 HKSMVWR
+596 HNGIVWR

-615 ASGEGTV
+615 ASGEGKV

-627 EGTSWHNPKLLH
+627 QGTSWQSPKLLH
-639 SLEGHSNEFNGVAFS
+639 SLEGHSTEFNGVAFS

-663 GENNTVKLWDKN
+663 GENNTVKLWNKN

-704 GEGTIR
+704 AEGTIR
-710 LWKKDGAFW
+710 LWKKDGLFW
-719 NAVKLLQTFQG
+719 DTVKLLRTFQG

-750 SMDKTVKLWS
+750 SMDKTVKLWR
-760 SHAPS
+760 SHTPS
-765 DEELQHGTLLMSG
+765 DEELQ
-778 NPPTQVP
+778 
-785 PLRTLKG
+785 PLRILKG
-792 HASGVQSLDFSP
+792 HASGVESVDFSP
-804 DGQIIASVS
+804 DGEIVATASG
-813 DDRTIKFWSKDGK
+813 DRTIKFWSKDGK
-826 AGMEALPLRTF
+826 DIRTF
-837 AGHRDAVW
+837 AGHRGAVW
-845 DIDFSPDGT
+845 NIDFSRDGKS
-854 FIASLGVG
+854 IASLGIG

-872 IFFLPLLGH
+872 IFFWPLLGH
-881 EAAVYAAAYAPS
+881 DAAVYRAAFAP
-893 AGSANATDG
+893 DG

-921 TLLKTLQEG
+921 AGTGALPLRTLKEG

-935 SVAFSP
+935 DVAFSP

-977 AWSPDGKIF
+977 AWSPDGKII

-996 LWQPDGILLRTL
+996 LWQPDGVLVRVLK
-1008 QLDGSALWDVA
+1008 LDGSGFWSVA
-1019 FSPDGEAL
+1019 FSPDGKAL
-1027 AAVGSSGAIAIWKP
+1027 AAVGSSGTLAIWKP
-1041 DGTLLQV
+1041 DGTLLQA
-1048 IDAHQAMTMGVS
+1048 IDAHQAMIMGVS
-1060 FSPDGKTLA
+1060 FSPDGKTIA
-1069 SASTDGTVKLW
+1069 SASTDGTAKLW
-1080 KLDASPTVTDTSVP
+1080 KLESSDTSVP
-1094 HSSQLLRTLKGHAQG
+1094 HKTMLLRTLKGHTQAVQ
-1109 VMGVSFSPDG
+1109 GVSFSPDG

-1133 WNKNGILLTT
+1133 WNKNGRAGTGALPLRT

-1151 PKASFSPDG
+1151 TKVSFSSDG
-1160 TFLVSASH
+1160 TFLASASH

-1181 NTDPLVF
+1181 NTDPLAF

-1201 DVKEEDRHLCDRVGD
+1201 DVKEEDRHLCDYFSPGVHR
-1216 R
+1216 RE

>member
-70 DMTRIGSENITPLQW
+70 DLTRIGSENITPLQW

-91 DLWRSFNLVGKV
+91 DLWRSFNLLGKV
-103 NLKTWWKE
+103 NLKTWWRDE
-111 QEEVSLLQR
+111 EEVSFSQR
-120 LSQFIEEVLLARF
+120 LSHFIEDIVLVNF
-133 PNERIFIF
+133 PHERIFIF
-141 VDEIDSILSLDFA
+141 IDEIDSILSLDFA
-154 VDDFFALIRYCYNQR
+154 VDDFFALIRFCYNQR

-185 AAPSD
+185 ATPSD
-190 LIADKN
+190 LIADKK

-201 IGQAVD
+201 IGHAID
-207 LPGFSWEEASP
+207 LHGFELHEAQ
-218 LTQGLES
+218 LLVKGLES
-225 VVSNAEAIIKAI
+225 AVSNPHAVLKQI
-237 LAWTSGQPFLSQ
+237 LAWTSGQPFLTH
-249 KLCQLIVR
+249 KICYLAYR
-257 ATRESHSDVLI
+257 ASRETAGGLVN

-274 GFFVE
+274 AFWVD
-279 SVVRSQIIDKWESQD
+279 SLVRSQIIDKWESQD

-313 GRLLSIYQQILQNGE
+313 GRLLSIYQQILTPPPSAPPLTKGR
-328 LPTDDSREQVELLLS
+328 LGGVPTDDSREQIELLLS
-343 GLVVKKQGYLQVK
+343 GLVVKNAGYLQVK

-361 EIFNREWVEK
+361 EVFNIEWVEK
-371 QLGQL
+371 KLGQL
-376 RPYSQSFDAW
+376 RPYSQSFDVW
-386 IAAKQTDDSRL
+386 VAAKQTDDSRL

-446 ERRLT
+446 E
-451 LEKKNARRQ
+451 KNARRQ

-475 FLGTAA
+475 GLGTAA
-481 FWQYRH
+481 FWQYRR
-487 ATLSEIEAIATSS
+487 ATLSEVEAIATSS

-513 IAAITAKRKLQQLGR
+513 IAAIKAKRKLQQLGG
-528 ANPELENRVQLLL
+528 ANPELEKRVQLLL

-549 EFNRLSGHQGLLY
+549 EFNRLSGHQATLY
-562 KLAISPDA
+562 RLAISPDA

-578 ANEVKLWQRDGT
+578 DNQVKLWQRDGT
-590 LVATLP
+590 LIATLP
-596 HKSMVWR
+596 HNGIVWR

-615 ASGEGTV
+615 ASGDGTV

-627 EGTSWHNPKLLH
+627 EGTSWPGPKLLH
-639 SLEGHSNEFNGVAFS
+639 TLEGHSKEFNGVAFS

-696 GEMLVSGS
+696 GEMLVSAS
-704 GEGTIR
+704 AEGTIR
-710 LWKKDGAFW
+710 LWKKDGPFW
-719 NAVKLLQTFQG
+719 DAVKLLRTFQA

-750 SMDKTVKLWS
+750 SMDKTVKLWP

-765 DEELQHGTLLMSG
+765 DEELQ
-778 NPPTQVP
+778 

-792 HASGVQSLDFSP
+792 HASGVESLDFSP
-804 DGQIIASVS
+804 DGEIIATASG
-813 DDRTIKFWSKDGK
+813 DRTIKFWSKDGK
-826 AGMEALPLRTF
+826 DLRTF
-837 AGHRDAVW
+837 AGHRSALW
-845 DIDFSPDGT
+845 NIAFSRDGS
-854 FIASLGVG
+854 FIASLGIG

-881 EAAVYAAAYAPS
+881 DAAVYRAAFAP
-893 AGSANATDG
+893 DG

-921 TLLKTLQEG
+921 TLLKTLKEG

-935 SVAFSP
+935 DVAFSP

-977 AWSPDGKIF
+977 TWSPDGKII

-996 LWQPDGILLRTL
+996 LWQPDGVLVRTL
-1008 QLDGSALWDVA
+1008 KLDGNAFWSVA
-1019 FSPDGEAL
+1019 FSPDGKAL
-1027 AAVGSSGAIAIWKP
+1027 AAVGSSGTLAIWKP
-1041 DGTLLQV
+1041 DGTLLQA

-1060 FSPDGKTLA
+1060 FSPDGKTIA
-1069 SASTDGTVKLW
+1069 SASTDGTAKLW
-1080 KLDASPTVTDTSVP
+1080 KLDALSTLIDTSVP
-1094 HSSQLLRTLKGHAQG
+1094 HSSQLRRTLKGHAQG
-1109 VMGVSFSPDG
+1109 VQGVSFSPDG

-1133 WNKNGILLTT
+1133 WNKNGILLRT

-1151 PKASFSPDG
+1151 TKVSFSPDG

-1173 LWNVKRIL
+1173 LWDVKRIL

-1188 GCDWVRDYLRTNA
+1188 GCNWVRDYLRTNA
-1201 DVKEEDRHLCDRVGD
+1201 DVKEEDRHLCDAVGD

>member
-1 MTQVTYQIGGSLASD
+1 MTEVTYQIGGSLASD
-16 APTYVVRQADSELY
+16 APTYVVRQADDQLY
-30 EALKAGEF
+30 QALKNGEF
-38 CYVLNSR
+38 CYILNSR
-45 QMGKSSLLVRTLHRL
+45 QMGKSSLLVRTFHRL

-91 DLWRSFNLVGKV
+91 DLWRSFNLLGKV

-111 QEEVSLLQR
+111 EEVSFLQR
-120 LSQFIEEVLLARF
+120 LSYFIEDILLAKF
-133 PNERIFIF
+133 PEDRIFIL
-141 VDEIDSILSLDFA
+141 VDEIDSILGLDFP

-185 AAPSD
+185 ATPSD

-201 IGQAVD
+201 IGRAID
-207 LPGFSWEEASP
+207 LQGFQLEEAQP
-218 LTQGLES
+218 LAKGLEN
-225 VVSNAEAIIKAI
+225 VITNPPAVIKEI
-237 LAWTSGQPFLSQ
+237 LAWTGGQPFLTQ
-249 KLCQLIVR
+249 KICELVVR
-257 ATRESHSDVLI
+257 TAGESRSGDLK

-279 SVVRSQIIDKWESQD
+279 SLVRDKIIDKWESQD
-294 EPEHLKTI
+294 EPEHFKTI
-302 GDRIL
+302 RDRIL
-307 RNEQRA
+307 RDEQRA
-313 GRLLSIYQQILQNGE
+313 GRLLGIYQQILQSDPPLTPPYQGGGHSE
-328 LPTDDSREQVELLLS
+328 PPLSRGAGGICADDSREQIELLLS
-343 GLVVKKQGYLQVK
+343 GLVEKKAGLLIVK

-361 EIFNREWVEK
+361 EVFNFYWLEK
-371 QLGQL
+371 QLISL
-376 RPYSQSFDAW
+376 RPYSQAFDAW
-386 IAAKQTDDSRL
+386 IAAKQTDYSRL

-405 AQIWMQ
+405 AQSWAQ
-411 GKSLSDLDYQFLAA
+411 GKSLSDLDYHFLAA
-425 SAELDKQEM
+425 SEEIDRREVQQA
-434 QLTLEAERLKEV
+434 LEAERSKEV
-446 ERRLT
+446 EARLAV
-451 LEKKNARRQ
+451 EKKNARRQ
-460 KWFIAALSLALAIAL
+460 KWFITALSLALAIAL

-481 FWQYRH
+481 FWQYRR
-487 ATLSEIEAIATSS
+487 ATISEIEALATSS

-513 IAAITAKRKLQQLGR
+513 IAAIKAKRKLQQLGG

-549 EFNRLSGHQGLLY
+549 EFNRLSGHQATLY
-562 KLAISPDA
+562 RLAISPDA

-578 ANEVKLWQRDGT
+578 DNEVKLWQRDGT
-590 LVATLP
+590 LIATLP
-596 HKSMVWR
+596 HNGIVWR

-627 EGTSWHNPKLLH
+627 QGTSWLGPKLLH
-639 SLEGHSNEFNGVAFS
+639 SLEGHSTEFNGVAFS

-663 GENNTVKLWDKN
+663 GENNTVKLWNKN

-696 GEMLVSGS
+696 GEMLVSAS
-704 GEGTIR
+704 AEGTIR
-710 LWKKDGAFW
+710 LWKKDGLFW
-719 NAVKLLQTFQG
+719 DTVKLLRAFQG

-740 SPDGEIFASA
+740 SPDGEVFASA
-750 SMDKTVKLWS
+750 SMDKTVKLWR
-760 SHAPS
+760 SHTPS
-765 DEELQHGTLLMSG
+765 AEELQ
-778 NPPTQVP
+778 
-785 PLRTLKG
+785 PLGTLKG
-792 HASGVQSLDFSP
+792 HASGVESLDFSP
-804 DGQIIASVS
+804 DGEIIATASG
-813 DDRTIKFWSKDGK
+813 DRTIKFWSKDGK
-826 AGMEALPLRTF
+826 ELRTF
-837 AGHRDAVW
+837 AGHRGAVW
-845 DIDFSPDGT
+845 NIDFSPDGKS
-854 FIASLGVG
+854 IASLAIG

-881 EAAVYAAAYAPS
+881 DAAVYRAAFAP
-893 AGSANATDG
+893 DG

-921 TLLKTLQEG
+921 TLLKTLKEG

-935 SVAFSP
+935 DVAFSP

-977 AWSPDGKIF
+977 TWSPDGKIIAT
-986 ASASSDGTVK
+986 ASTDGTVK
-996 LWQPDGILLRTL
+996 LWQPDGVLVRVLK
-1008 QLDGSALWDVA
+1008 LDGSGFWSVA
-1019 FSPDGEAL
+1019 FSPDGKAL
-1027 AAVGSSGAIAIWKP
+1027 AAVGSSGTLAIWKP
-1041 DGTLLQV
+1041 DGTLLQA
-1048 IDAHQAMTMGVS
+1048 IDAHQAMSMGVS
-1060 FSPDGKTLA
+1060 FSPDGKTIA
-1069 SASTDGTVKLW
+1069 SASTDGTAKLW
-1080 KLDASPTVTDTSVP
+1080 KLESSDTSVP
-1094 HSSQLLRTLKGHAQG
+1094 HKAQLLRTLKGHAQG
-1109 VMGVSFSPDG
+1109 VQGVSFSPDG

-1133 WNKNGILLTT
+1133 WNKNGILLRT

-1151 PKASFSPDG
+1151 TKASFSSDG
-1160 TFLVSASH
+1160 TFLASASH

-1181 NTDPLVF
+1181 NTDPLAF

-1201 DVKEEDRHLCDRVGD
+1201 DVKEEDRHLCDYFSPGVHR
-1216 R
+1216 RE

>member
-1 MTQVTYQIGGSLASD
+1 MTEITYQIGGSLNTD
-16 APTYVVRQADSELY
+16 ALTYVKRKADDEIY
-30 EALKAGEF
+30 QALKNGDF
-38 CYVLNSR
+38 CYILNSR

-60 QAEGFQCSTI
+60 QNEGFQCSTI

-85 YKGIVG
+85 YKGMIAE
-91 DLWRSFNLVGKV
+91 LWRGFNLLGQV
-103 NLKTWWKE
+103 NLKTWWRDSE
-111 QEEVSLLQR
+111 DVSFLQR
-120 LSQFIEEVLLARF
+120 LSHFIEDILLVKF
-133 PNERIFIF
+133 PQERIFIF
-141 VDEIDSILSLDFA
+141 IDEIDSILSLDFA
-154 VDDFFALIRYCYNQR
+154 VDDFFALIRFCYNQR

-175 NRITF
+175 NRISF

-185 AAPSD
+185 ATPND

-201 IGQAVD
+201 IGQAID
-207 LPGFSWEEASP
+207 LQGFEQQEAQ
-218 LTQGLES
+218 LLVKGLDT
-225 VVSNAEAIIKAI
+225 VVSNPEAVLKQI
-237 LAWTSGQPFLSQ
+237 LAWSSGQPFLTQ
-249 KLCQLIVR
+249 KICYLAYR
-257 ATRESHSDVLI
+257 ASRETADGLVN

-274 GFFVE
+274 GFWVD
-279 SVVRSQIIDKWESQD
+279 SLVRSHIVNNWESQD

-302 GDRIL
+302 RDRLL
-307 RNEQRA
+307 RDEQRA
-313 GRLLSIYQQILQNGE
+313 GRLLGIYQQILQGVE
-328 LPTDDSREQVELLLS
+328 VPTDDTREQIELLLS

-356 NRIYQ
+356 NRVYQ
-361 EIFNREWVEK
+361 EVFNRKWVEK

-386 IAAKQTDDSRL
+386 SAAKQTDDSRL

-446 ERRLT
+446 E
-451 LEKKNARRQ
+451 KNARRQ

-475 FLGTAA
+475 FLGTTAYG
-481 FWQYRH
+481 QYRH

-513 IAAITAKRKLQQLGR
+513 MAAIKAKRKLQQLGG

-549 EFNRLSGHQGLLY
+549 EFNRLSGHQGLLFR
-562 KLAISPDA
+562 LTISPDA
-570 QTIASAST
+570 GTIASAS
-578 ANEVKLWQRDGT
+578 AGNGVKLWQRDGT
-590 LVATLP
+590 LIATLP
-596 HKSMVWR
+596 HNGVVWR

-615 ASGEGTV
+615 ASEDGTV

-627 EGTSWHNPKLLH
+627 EGTSWQNPKLLQT
-639 SLEGHSNEFNGVAFS
+639 LEGHSTEFQGLAFS
-654 PDGETLAAS
+654 PDGEILAAS

-683 RTDAVRSLSFSPD
+683 RTDAVRSLSFSPG

-704 GEGTIR
+704 AEGTIR
-710 LWKKDGAFW
+710 LWKKDGPFW
-719 NAVKLLQTFQG
+719 ASVKLQRTFQG

-750 SMDKTVKLWS
+750 SMDNTVKLWRS
-760 SHAPS
+760 NAPP
-765 DEELQHGTLLMSG
+765 DEELQ
-778 NPPTQVP
+778 

-792 HASGVQSLDFSP
+792 HASGVEAIDFSP
-804 DGQIIASVS
+804 DGEIIATAS

-826 AGMEALPLRTF
+826 ELRTF
-837 AGHRDAVW
+837 AGHRGAVW

-854 FIASLGVG
+854 FIASVGAG

-872 IFFLPLLGH
+872 IFLLPLQGH
-881 EAAVYAAAYAPS
+881 DGAVYTAAFAP
-893 AGSANATDG
+893 DG

-915 LWRVDG
+915 LWSVDG
-921 TLLKTLQEG
+921 TLHKTLKEG
-930 TGGLW
+930 KGVHW
-935 SVAFSP
+935 AVAFSP
-941 DGKLIASGGEKT
+941 DSKLIAVGGEKT
-953 VKLWHKDGRF
+953 VKLWHKGGRF
-963 LREINAHKGVVYGI
+963 LGEINAHKGIINGTT
-977 AWSPDGKIF
+977 WSPDGKIIAT
-986 ASASSDGTVK
+986 ASTDGTVK
-996 LWQPDGILLRTL
+996 LWQPDGTLLRTL
-1008 QLDGSALWDVA
+1008 KLNGSGFWDVA

-1027 AAVGSSGAIAIWKP
+1027 AAVTSSGAIAIWKR

-1048 IDAHQAMTMGVS
+1048 IRAHQALTLGIS

-1080 KLDASPTVTDTSVP
+1080 KLDFSSTLQGTSVP
-1094 HSSQLLRTLKGHAQG
+1094 HSSQLRRTLKGHTQE
-1109 VMGVSFSPDG
+1109 VVGVSFSPDG
-1119 EIVATASLDNTVKL
+1119 EIIATASLDNTVKL
-1133 WNKNGILLTT
+1133 WNSNGILLTT
-1143 LTGHRGLV
+1143 LTGHTGGVRE
-1151 PKASFSPDG
+1151 PSFSPDG
-1160 TFLVSASH
+1160 TFLVSASL
-1168 DQTAI
+1168 DQTPI

-1181 NTDPLVF
+1181 NTDPLAF

-1201 DVKEEDRHLCDRVGD
+1201 DVKEEDRHLCDRIQ
-1216 R
+1216 

>member
-1 MTQVTYQIGGSLASD
+1 MNHYQYQIGGSLANN

-38 CYVLNSR
+38 CYIFNSR

-85 YKGIVG
+85 YKGMIG
-91 DLWRSFNLVGKV
+91 ELWRGFNLVGQV
-103 NLKTWWKE
+103 NLKTWWRD
-111 QEEVSLLQR
+111 EEDVSFLQR
-120 LSQFIEEVLLARF
+120 LSHFIEDILLVKF
-133 PNERIFIF
+133 PQERIFIF
-141 VDEIDSILSLDFA
+141 IDEIDSILSLDFA
-154 VDDFFALIRYCYNQR
+154 VDDFFALIRFCYNQR

-175 NRITF
+175 NRISF

-185 AAPSD
+185 ATPSD

-201 IGQAVD
+201 IGQAID
-207 LPGFSWEEASP
+207 LQGFELSEAQ
-218 LTQGLES
+218 LLVKGLES
-225 VVSNAEAIIKAI
+225 AVSNPEAVLKQI
-237 LAWTSGQPFLSQ
+237 LAWTSGQPFLTQ
-249 KLCQLIVR
+249 KICYLAYRASLETVSGLIN
-257 ATRESHSDVLI
+257 

-274 GFFVE
+274 AFWVD
-279 SVVRSQIIDKWESQD
+279 SLVRSRLVNNWESQD

-302 GDRIL
+302 RDRIL
-307 RNEQRA
+307 RDEQRA
-313 GRLLSIYQQILQNGE
+313 GRLLGIYQQILQSVE
-328 LPTDDSREQVELLLS
+328 VPTDDTGEQIDLLLS
-343 GLVVKKQGYLQVK
+343 GLVVKKLGYLQVK
-356 NRIYQ
+356 NRVYQ
-361 EIFNREWVEK
+361 EVFNRKWVEK

-386 IAAKQTDDSRL
+386 LAAKQTDDSRC

-446 ERRLT
+446 E
-451 LEKKNARRQ
+451 KNARRQ
-460 KWFIAALSLALAIAL
+460 NWFIAALSLALAIAL
-475 FLGTAA
+475 GLGTAA
-481 FWQYRH
+481 YWQYRR
-487 ATLSEIEAIATSS
+487 ATLSEVEAIATSS

-513 IAAITAKRKLQQLGR
+513 IAAIKAKRKLQQLGE

-549 EFNRLSGHQGLLY
+549 EFNRLSGHQATAY
-562 KLAISPDA
+562 RLAISPDA
-570 QTIASAST
+570 GTIASAST
-578 ANEVKLWQRDGT
+578 DNKVKLWQRDGT
-590 LVATLP
+590 LITTLP
-596 HKSMVWR
+596 HNGIVWR

-615 ASGEGTV
+615 ASGDGTV

-627 EGTSWHNPKLLH
+627 KGTSWAGPKLLH
-639 SLEGHSNEFNGVAFS
+639 SLEGHSKEFNGVAFS

-696 GEMLVSGS
+696 GEMLVSAS
-704 GEGTIR
+704 AEGTIR
-710 LWKKDGAFW
+710 LWKKDGPFW
-719 NAVKLLQTFQG
+719 ASVKLRRTFQA

-750 SMDKTVKLWS
+750 SMDKTVKLWR
-760 SHAPS
+760 SHTPS
-765 DEELQHGTLLMSG
+765 DEELQ
-778 NPPTQVP
+778 PI
-785 PLRTLKG
+785 RTLKG
-792 HASGVQSLDFSP
+792 HASGVESLDFSP
-804 DGQIIASVS
+804 DGKIIATASG
-813 DDRTIKFWSKDGK
+813 DRTIKFWSKDGK
-826 AGMEALPLRTF
+826 DLRTF
-837 AGHRDAVW
+837 AGHRGAVW
-845 DIDFSPDGT
+845 NIDFSPDGKS
-854 FIASLGVG
+854 IASLAIGY
-862 NAVKLWQPKN
+862 AVKLWQPKN

-881 EAAVYAAAYAPS
+881 DAAVYRAAFAP
-893 AGSANATDG
+893 DG

-921 TLLKTLQEG
+921 TLLKTLKEG

-935 SVAFSP
+935 DVAFSP

-953 VKLWHKDGRF
+953 VKLWQKDGRF

-977 AWSPDGKIF
+977 TWSPDGKII

-996 LWQPDGILLRTL
+996 LWQPDGVLVRTL
-1008 QLDGSALWDVA
+1008 KLDGSAFWSVA
-1019 FSPDGEAL
+1019 FSPDGKAL
-1027 AAVGSSGAIAIWKP
+1027 AAVGSSGTLAIWKP
-1041 DGTLLQV
+1041 DGTLLQA
-1048 IDAHQAMTMGVS
+1048 IDAHQAMIMGVS

-1069 SASTDGTVKLW
+1069 SASTDGTAKLW
-1080 KLDASPTVTDTSVP
+1080 KLDALSTLIDTSVP
-1094 HSSQLLRTLKGHAQG
+1094 HSSQLRRTLKGHAQS
-1109 VMGVSFSPDG
+1109 VQGVSFSPDG

-1133 WNKNGILLTT
+1133 WNKNGILLRT

-1151 PKASFSPDG
+1151 TKVSFSPDG

-1173 LWNVKRIL
+1173 LWDVKRIL
-1181 NTDPLVF
+1181 NTDPLAF

-1201 DVKEEDRHLCDRVGD
+1201 DVKEEDRHLCDRIQ
-1216 R
+1216 

>member
-1 MTQVTYQIGGSLASD
+1 MSEITYQIGGSLNTD
-16 APTYVVRQADSELY
+16 APTYVKRKADDQIY
-30 EALKAGEF
+30 QALKNGEF

-85 YKGIVG
+85 YKGMIG
-91 DLWRSFNLVGKV
+91 ELWRGFNLLGQV
-103 NLKTWWKE
+103 NLKTWWRD
-111 QEEVSLLQR
+111 EEDVSFLQR
-120 LSQFIEEVLLARF
+120 LSHFIEDILLVKF
-133 PNERIFIF
+133 PQERIFIF
-141 VDEIDSILSLDFA
+141 IDEIDSILSLDFP
-154 VDDFFALIRYCYNQR
+154 VDDFFALIRFCYNQR

-185 AAPSD
+185 ATPSD

-201 IGQAVD
+201 IGQAID
-207 LPGFSWEEASP
+207 LQGFEREEAQ
-218 LTQGLES
+218 LLVKGLET
-225 VVSNAEAIIKAI
+225 VVNNPDAVLKQI
-237 LAWTSGQPFLSQ
+237 LAWSSGQPFLTQ
-249 KLCQLIVR
+249 KICYLAYR
-257 ATRESHSDVLI
+257 ASRETADGLVS

-274 GFFVE
+274 GFWVD
-279 SVVRSQIIDKWESQD
+279 SLVISRIVTNWESQD

-302 GDRIL
+302 RDRL
-307 RNEQRA
+307 VRDEQRA
-313 GRLLSIYQQILQNGE
+313 GRLLGIYQQILE
-328 LPTDDSREQVELLLS
+328 SVEVPTDDSREQTELLLS
-343 GLVVKKQGYLQVK
+343 GLVVKKQGCLQEK

-361 EIFNREWVEK
+361 EVFNREWVEK

-386 IAAKQTDDSRL
+386 SAAKQTDDSRL

-446 ERRLT
+446 E
-451 LEKKNARRQ
+451 KNARRQ

-475 FLGTAA
+475 FLGTTAYS
-481 FWQYRH
+481 QYRR

-513 IAAITAKRKLQQLGR
+513 IAAIKAKGKLQQLGS

-549 EFNRLSGHQGLLY
+549 EFNRLSGHQATAY
-562 KLAISPDA
+562 RLAISPDA
-570 QTIASAST
+570 RTIASVSLDSD
-578 ANEVKLWQRDGT
+578 VKLWQPDGT

-596 HKSMVWR
+596 HKHMVWR

-615 ASGEGTV
+615 ASGDGTV

-627 EGTSWHNPKLLH
+627 QGTSWQSPKLLH
-639 SLEGHSNEFNGVAFS
+639 TLEGNSTEFPSLAFS
-654 PDGETLAAS
+654 PDGEILAAS

-675 GNLLTILD
+675 GVLLTILD

-704 GEGTIR
+704 GDGTIR

-719 NAVKLLQTFQG
+719 TSVKLRRTFQG
-730 HSAAIWEVEF
+730 HSAAIWDLEF

-750 SMDKTVKLWS
+750 SMDKTVKLWPS
-760 SHAPS
+760 NAPS
-765 DEELQHGTLLMSG
+765 AEELQ
-778 NPPTQVP
+778 

-792 HASGVQSLDFSP
+792 HASMVMSLDFSP
-804 DGQIIASVS
+804 DGQIIASAS
-813 DDRTIKFWSKDGK
+813 ADLTIKFWSFDGK
-826 AGMEALPLRTF
+826 ELRTF
-837 AGHRDAVW
+837 AGHRGAVW
-845 DIDFSPDGT
+845 DLDFSPDGT

-872 IFFLPLLGH
+872 IFLLGLQGH
-881 EAAVYAAAYAPS
+881 DAVVYVADFAP
-893 AGSANATDG
+893 DG
-902 KIVATASTDGTVK
+902 KIVATVSLDGIMK
-915 LWRVDG
+915 LWRPDG

-930 TGGLW
+930 TGELW
-935 SVAFSP
+935 DVAFSP
-941 DGKLIASGGEKT
+941 DGKVIAVGGEKT
-953 VKLWHKDGRF
+953 VKLWQPDGRF
-963 LREINAHKGVVYGI
+963 LGEINAHKGVVYGI
-977 AWSPDGKIF
+977 TWSPDGKII
-986 ASASSDGTVK
+986 ATASSDGTVK
-996 LWQPDGILLRTL
+996 LWQPDGVLLRTL
-1008 QLDGSALWDVA
+1008 KLDGSALWDVA
-1019 FSPDGEAL
+1019 FSPDGKAL
-1027 AAVGSSGAIAIWKP
+1027 AAVGSSGTVAIWKP
-1041 DGTLLQV
+1041 DGTLLQA
-1048 IDAHQAMTMGVS
+1048 IDAHQALTTGVS

-1080 KLDASPTVTDTSVP
+1080 KLDPSDTSVP
-1094 HSSQLLRTLKGHAQG
+1094 QKALLRRTLKGHTQA

-1119 EIVATASLDNTVKL
+1119 EIIATASHDNTVKL
-1133 WNKNGILLTT
+1133 WNSNGILLTT
-1143 LTGHRGLV
+1143 LTGHRGAV
-1151 PKASFSPDG
+1151 TGVSFSPDG

-1188 GCDWVRDYLRTNA
+1188 GCNWVRDYLRTNA

>member
-1 MTQVTYQIGGSLASD
+1 MKDYSYQIGGSLTTD
-16 APTYVVRQADSELY
+16 APTYVERQADIELY
-30 EALKAGEF
+30 DALKLGEF
-38 CYVLNSR
+38 CYILNSR
-45 QMGKSSLLVRTLHRL
+45 QMGKSSLLVRTFHRL

-91 DLWRSFNLVGKV
+91 DLWRSFHLVVGKV
-103 NLKTWWKE
+103 NLKTWWQE

-120 LSQFIEEVLLARF
+120 LSQFIEDILLASC
-133 PNERIFIF
+133 PDERIFIF

-185 AAPSD
+185 ATPSD
-190 LIADKN
+190 LIADKK

-201 IGQAVD
+201 IGVAID
-207 LPGFSWEEASP
+207 LPGFSLEEASP

-279 SVVRSQIIDKWESQD
+279 SVVRSQIIQNWESQD

-307 RNEQRA
+307 RNEKRA
-313 GRLLSIYQQILQNGE
+313 GRLLSIYQQILQNGQV
-328 LPTDDSREQVELLLS
+328 PTDDSREQIELLLS
-343 GLVVKKQGYLQVK
+343 GLVVKKQGYLQVR
-356 NRIYQ
+356 NLIYQ

-434 QLTLEAERLKEV
+434 QVTLEAERLKEV
-446 ERRLT
+446 E
-451 LEKKNARRQ
+451 KNARRQ
-460 KWFIAALSLALAIAL
+460 KWFIAALSFALAIAL

-487 ATLSEIEAIATSS
+487 ATISEIEAIATSS
-500 EALFTLEQ
+500 EALFTTEQ

-513 IAAITAKRKLQQLGR
+513 IAAIKAKRKLQQLGG

-549 EFNRLSGHQGLLY
+549 EFNRLSGHQALLY
-562 KLAISPDA
+562 RLAISPDA

-578 ANEVKLWQRDGT
+578 ENLVKLWQPDGT

-596 HKSMVWR
+596 HNGMVWK

-608 DSKLLAC
+608 DSKLLSC
-615 ASGEGTV
+615 ASGDGTV

-627 EGTSWHNPKLLH
+627 EGTSWADPKLLH
-639 SLEGHSNEFNGVAFS
+639 SLKGHSKEFNGVAFS

-710 LWKKDGAFW
+710 LWKKNGPFW
-719 NAVKLLQTFQG
+719 ASVKLLRTFQG

-750 SMDKTVKLWS
+750 SMDKTVKLWRS
-760 SHAPS
+760 NAPS
-765 DEELQHGTLLMSG
+765 DEESQHGTLLSRSG

-792 HASGVQSLDFSP
+792 HASGVEALDFSP
-804 DGQIIASVS
+804 DGEIIASAS
-813 DDRTIKFWSKDGK
+813 DDRTIKFWSKEGQ
-826 AGMEALPLRTF
+826 ELRTF
-837 AGHRDAVW
+837 TGHRGVVW
-845 DIDFSPDGT
+845 DMDLSPDGT

-872 IFFLPLLGH
+872 IFLLPLQGH
-881 EAAVYAAAYAPS
+881 DSAVYAAAFPA
-893 AGSANATDG
+893 DG
-902 KIVATASTDGTVK
+902 KIVATASADGTVK
-915 LWRVDG
+915 LWRHG
-921 TLLKTLQEG
+921 TLLMSGNPPKVPTYGTLLLTLQEG
-930 TGGLW
+930 KGGLW
-935 SVAFSP
+935 AVAFSP
-941 DGKLIASGGEKT
+941 DGKLIAAGGEKT
-953 VKLWHKDGRF
+953 VKLWHKGGRF
-963 LREINAHKGVVYGI
+963 LGEINAHKGVVYGI
-977 AWSPDGKIF
+977 AWSPDGKII
-986 ASASSDGTVK
+986 ASAGTDGTVK
-996 LWQPDGILLRTL
+996 LWQPNGVLVRTL
-1008 QLDGSALWDVA
+1008 KLDGSTFWDVA

-1027 AAVGSSGAIAIWKP
+1027 AAVGSSGTLAIWKP
-1041 DGTLLQV
+1041 DGTLLEA
-1048 IDAHQAMTMGVS
+1048 IDAHQALSLGVS

-1080 KLDASPTVTDTSVP
+1080 KLDPSDTSVP
-1094 HSSQLLRTLKGHAQG
+1094 HKALLLRTLKGHTQG
-1109 VMGVSFSPDG
+1109 VLGVSFSPDG
-1119 EIVATASLDNTVKL
+1119 EIVATASVDNTVKL

-1143 LTGHRGLV
+1143 LTGHRGAV
-1151 PKASFSPDG
+1151 IGVSFSPDG
-1160 TFLVSASH
+1160 TFLVSTSM

-1201 DVKEEDRHLCDRVGD
+1201 DVKEEDRHLCDAVGD

>member
-1 MTQVTYQIGGSLASD
+1 MTEITYQIGGSLNTD
-16 APTYVVRQADSELY
+16 ALTYVKRKADDQIY
-30 EALKAGEF
+30 QALKNGEF

-85 YKGIVG
+85 YKGMIG
-91 DLWRSFNLVGKV
+91 ELWRGFNLLGQV
-103 NLKTWWKE
+103 NLKTWWRDSE
-111 QEEVSLLQR
+111 DVSFLQR
-120 LSQFIEEVLLARF
+120 LSHFIEDILLVNF
-133 PNERIFIF
+133 PQERIFIF
-141 VDEIDSILSLDFA
+141 IDEIDSILSLDFA
-154 VDDFFALIRYCYNQR
+154 VDDFFALIRFCYNQR

-185 AAPSD
+185 ATPSD

-201 IGQAVD
+201 IGQAID
-207 LPGFSWEEASP
+207 LQGFELSEAQ
-218 LTQGLES
+218 LLVKGLES
-225 VVSNAEAIIKAI
+225 AVSNPHAVLKQI
-237 LAWTSGQPFLSQ
+237 LAWTCGQPFLTQ
-249 KLCQLIVR
+249 KVCYLAYR
-257 ATRESHSDVLI
+257 ASRETADGLVN

-274 GFFVE
+274 AFWVD
-279 SVVRSQIIDKWESQD
+279 SLVRSRIVNNWESLD

-302 GDRIL
+302 RDRLL
-307 RNEQRA
+307 RDEQRA
-313 GRLLSIYQQILQNGE
+313 GRLLGIYQQILQSVE
-328 LPTDDSREQVELLLS
+328 VPTDDTREQIELLLS
-343 GLVVKKQGYLQVK
+343 GLVVKNAGYLQIK
-356 NRIYQ
+356 NIIYQ
-361 EIFNREWVEK
+361 EVFNIEWVEK

-376 RPYSQSFDAW
+376 RPYSQSFDTW

-446 ERRLT
+446 E
-451 LEKKNARRQ
+451 KNARRQ
-460 KWFIAALSLALAIAL
+460 KWFIAALSFALAIAL

-481 FWQYRH
+481 FWQYRR

-500 EALFTLEQ
+500 SALFTLEQ
-508 KLDSL
+508 KLDAL
-513 IAAITAKRKLQQLGR
+513 IAAIKAKRKLQQFGG

-549 EFNRLSGHQGLLY
+549 EFNRLSGHQATLY
-562 KLAISPDA
+562 RLAISPDA
-570 QTIASAST
+570 GTIASSSVDRT
-578 ANEVKLWQRDGT
+578 VKLWQRDGT

-596 HKSMVWR
+596 HNGTVWR
-603 MAFSP
+603 LAFSP

-615 ASGEGTV
+615 AREDGTV
-622 KVWQQ
+622 KLWQQ
-627 EGTSWHNPKLLH
+627 QGTSWQSPKLLH
-639 SLEGHSNEFNGVAFS
+639 TLEGHSTEFQGLAFS
-654 PDGETLAAS
+654 PDGEILAAS

-710 LWKKDGAFW
+710 LWKKNGAFW
-719 NAVKLLQTFQG
+719 ASVKLLRRFQG

-740 SPDGEIFASA
+740 SPDGKIFASA
-750 SMDKTVKLWS
+750 SMDKTVKLWR
-760 SHAPS
+760 SHVPS
-765 DEELQHGTLLMSG
+765 DEELQ
-778 NPPTQVP
+778 

-792 HASGVQSLDFSP
+792 HASGVEGLDFSP
-804 DGQIIASVS
+804 DGQIIASAS

-826 AGMEALPLRTF
+826 ELRTF
-837 AGHRDAVW
+837 TGHRDSVW
-845 DIDFSPDGT
+845 DLDFSPDGT

-872 IFFLPLLGH
+872 IFLLPLQGH
-881 EAAVYAAAYAPS
+881 DAAVYAAAFAD
-893 AGSANATDG
+893 DG

-915 LWRVDG
+915 LWRPDG

-930 TGGLW
+930 QGGLW

-941 DGKLIASGGEKT
+941 DGKVMAVGGEKT
-953 VKLWHKDGRF
+953 VKLWHKGGRF
-963 LREINAHKGVVYGI
+963 LGEINAHKGIVYGI
-977 AWSPDGKIF
+977 AWSPDGKII
-986 ASASSDGTVK
+986 ASASTDGTVK
-996 LWQPDGILLRTL
+996 LWQPNGVLVRTL
-1008 QLDGSALWDVA
+1008 KLDGSAFWSVA
-1019 FSPDGEAL
+1019 FSPDGKAL
-1027 AAVGSSGAIAIWKP
+1027 AAVGSSGTLAIWKP
-1041 DGTLLQV
+1041 DGTLLQA
-1048 IDAHQAMTMGVS
+1048 IDAHQALTLEVS

-1080 KLDASPTVTDTSVP
+1080 KLDPSDTSVP
-1094 HSSQLLRTLKGHAQG
+1094 QKALLRRTLKGHTQG
-1109 VMGVSFSPDG
+1109 VLGVSFSPDG

-1133 WNKNGILLTT
+1133 WNSNGILLTT
-1143 LTGHRGLV
+1143 LAGHRGAV
-1151 PKASFSPDG
+1151 IGVSFSPDG
-1160 TFLVSASH
+1160 TFLVSTSI

-1181 NTDPLVF
+1181 NTDPLAF

-1201 DVKEEDRHLCDRVGD
+1201 DVKEEDRHLCDRIKTE
-1216 R
+1216 

>member
-1 MTQVTYQIGGSLASD
+1 MNHYQYQIGGSLANN

-30 EALKAGEF
+30 EALKNGEF

-85 YKGIVG
+85 YKGMIG
-91 DLWRSFNLVGKV
+91 ELWRGFNLLGQV
-103 NLKTWWKE
+103 NLKTWWLD
-111 QEEVSLLQR
+111 EEDVSLLQR
-120 LSQFIEEVLLARF
+120 LSHFIEDILLAKF
-133 PNERIFIF
+133 PQERIFIF
-141 VDEIDSILSLDFA
+141 IDEIDSILSLDFP
-154 VDDFFALIRYCYNQR
+154 VDDFFALIRFCYNQR

-175 NRITF
+175 NRISF

-185 AAPSD
+185 ATPSD

-201 IGQAVD
+201 IGRAID
-207 LPGFSWEEASP
+207 LHGFELSEAQ
-218 LTQGLES
+218 LLVKGLES
-225 VVSNAEAIIKAI
+225 AVSNPDAVLKQI
-237 LAWTSGQPFLSQ
+237 LAWTCGQPFLSQ
-249 KLCQLIVR
+249 KVCYLAYR
-257 ATRESHSDVLI
+257 ASRETAEGLVVS
-268 IPPGTE
+268 IPPETE
-274 GFFVE
+274 GFWVD
-279 SVVRSQIIDKWESQD
+279 SLVRSHIVNNWESQD

-302 GDRIL
+302 RDRLL
-307 RNEQRA
+307 RDEQRA
-313 GRLLSIYQQILQNGE
+313 GRLLGIYQQILQSVE
-328 LPTDDSREQVELLLS
+328 VPTDDSQEQTELLLS
-343 GLVVKKQGYLQVK
+343 GLVVKKQGCLQVK

-361 EIFNREWVEK
+361 EVFNRKWVEK

-386 IAAKQTDDSRL
+386 VAAKQTDDSRC

-425 SAELDKQEM
+425 SAEFDKQEM

-446 ERRLT
+446 E
-451 LEKKNARRQ
+451 KNARRQ
-460 KWFIAALSLALAIAL
+460 KWFIAALSFALAIAL
-475 FLGTAA
+475 FLGTTAYS
-481 FWQYRH
+481 QYRR

-513 IAAITAKRKLQQLGR
+513 MAAIKAKRKLQQLGG

-549 EFNRLSGHQGLLY
+549 EFNRLSGHQATLY
-562 KLAISPDA
+562 RLAISPDA
-570 QTIASAST
+570 GTIASAST
-578 ANEVKLWQRDGT
+578 DNQVKLWQRDGT
-590 LVATLP
+590 LIATLP
-596 HKSMVWR
+596 HNGIVWR
-603 MAFSP
+603 MAFSA

-615 ASGEGTV
+615 ASGDGTV

-627 EGTSWHNPKLLH
+627 KGTSWPGPKLLH
-639 SLEGHSNEFNGVAFS
+639 SLEGHSKEFNGVAFS

-683 RTDAVRSLSFSPD
+683 RTDAVRSLSFSLD

-704 GEGTIR
+704 AEGTIR
-710 LWKKDGAFW
+710 LWKKDGPFW
-719 NAVKLLQTFQG
+719 ASVKLLRTFQA

-750 SMDKTVKLWS
+750 SMDKTVKLWR
-760 SHAPS
+760 SHTPS
-765 DEELQHGTLLMSG
+765 DEELQ
-778 NPPTQVP
+778 PI
-785 PLRTLKG
+785 RTLKG
-792 HASGVQSLDFSP
+792 HASGVESLDFSP
-804 DGQIIASVS
+804 DGQIIATASG
-813 DDRTIKFWSKDGK
+813 DRTIKFWSKDGK
-826 AGMEALPLRTF
+826 AGTEALPLRTF
-837 AGHRDAVW
+837 AGHRGAVW
-845 DIDFSPDGT
+845 NIAFSRDGS
-854 FIASLGVG
+854 FIASLGIG

-881 EAAVYAAAYAPS
+881 DAAVYRAAFAP
-893 AGSANATDG
+893 DG

-921 TLLKTLQEG
+921 TLLKTLKEG

-935 SVAFSP
+935 NVAFSP

-977 AWSPDGKIF
+977 TWSPDGKII
-986 ASASSDGTVK
+986 ASASTDGTVK

-1008 QLDGSALWDVA
+1008 KLDGSAFWSVA
-1019 FSPDGEAL
+1019 FSPDGKAL
-1027 AAVGSSGAIAIWKP
+1027 AAVDSSGTLAIWKP
-1041 DGTLLQV
+1041 DGTLLQA
-1048 IDAHQAMTMGVS
+1048 IDAHPAMIMGVS

-1069 SASTDGTVKLW
+1069 SASTDGTAKLW
-1080 KLDASPTVTDTSVP
+1080 KLESSDTSVP
-1094 HSSQLLRTLKGHAQG
+1094 HKTQLLRTLKGHAHG
-1109 VMGVSFSPDG
+1109 VQGVSFSPDG

-1133 WNKNGILLTT
+1133 WNKNGILLRT

-1151 PKASFSPDG
+1151 TKVSFSPDG

-1173 LWNVKRIL
+1173 LWDVKRIL
-1181 NTDPLVF
+1181 NTDPLAF

-1201 DVKEEDRHLCDRVGD
+1201 DVKEEDRHLCDRIQ
-1216 R
+1216 